1 MKKRL
6 NRMLSTLLIC
16 SMVMTLMP
24 TTVFATNRK
33 DAVMEGYAG
42 GLCEHHPEHDDECGY
57 SKGIAGTACSHEHT
71 DDCYKEVIDCTHR
84 HDEDCYPDEIIWD
97 DETTPSDADRW
108 EPEYCP
114 HICDEESG
122 CITKK
127 LNCQHEHDDEC
138 GYSPATRG
146 TPCEFVCE
154 ICGVDDDMKTATPS
168 NAKAVTVAGVQAM
181 IDALPDA
188 EEVRKGNAEKVKAQL
203 DAIDDAKA
211 ELSDEEIDELDLS
224 RYMEV
229 AAALEQL
236 LYGVA
241 TQSNAVML
249 ADYDGPAIQLG
260 TGGISGPT
268 EEEVDGQGSY
278 YVPNSYIYFG
288 INSENSSTPIKW
300 RVLDANTANAGTT
313 SGMFL
318 LSEYLLASDVQFNS
332 NYSKGNAYQGSDAQT
347 WCSSFVGNTSNFST
361 AEQAVMFGVAKT
373 DSGES
378 GLYSIPWGE
387 SRLTANDKLFFL
399 SVRELADYVG
409 NYDNAPGLAATNTA
423 QSAGVW
429 WLRSPDSGIGYY
441 TGTVYDDGE
450 VVHSLVNYDC
460 AARPA
465 FNLNSDSILFT
476 SAAEGGKADAAVDSN
491 LTEVSTGSAEW
502 KLTLKDT
509 SRSFNA
515 SASNTLIMAG
525 ENLTVTYSGAGTGKN
540 EYVSAM
546 LADNSGNILYYGRIA
561 QNSANGTASV
571 EIPSDLTAGTYTLKV
586 FSEQYNGDYKTDYAS
601 EFQDITLTVNG
612 KVSEQFNLTPGTTY
626 WFDLSSAGI
635 PGSTNNALPDTSRH
649 YVPFTYVGSLNAYV
663 LKPASENVLT
673 SSEEASQ
680 ATDKDAKYGY
690 TYKHSLFIADY
701 TMTHTISWKI
711 LNDNKLI
718 FGTDFQNNRVAY
730 TLRAPSAGN
739 TYAYGDN
746 GGSTPDNNEWDTILK
761 KANQSTQTNV
771 SDYIKNWEGIWSYG
785 QDTANTSAFRQYRTI
800 RGRMISAFSCNMEHK
815 AESLPKYGFRPILE
829 ILDADTLGYDGLKTI
844 VLDLNDGKIGNT
856 TGTVN
861 IVVKNSE
868 SFTAP
873 ESSGLSSPIG
883 KTDTDFCWQGSDGN
897 SYIPGADVPAGV
909 TSLTAQWTPMT
920 YTVMLETNGG
930 TIADGKDVI
939 SYTYGVGATLPT
951 ENDITRE
958 GYTFEGWYADSSF
971 SGAPVTEISSTDIG
985 NKEFYAKWIANIYAV
1000 TLNTNGGTIAS
1011 GKDITSYTYGDGA
1024 TLPTANDMT
1033 REGYTFEGWYADSSF
1048 SGAPVTEISST
1059 DMGNKEFY
1067 AKWTRNT
1074 TPITP
1079 GDTVNYIVEH
1089 YKAGNNGYT
1098 LEETEYLGGKI
1109 GEDVTAEPKI
1119 YTGYT
1124 YNPDAVGSVSM
1135 GTLKKISSAADIV
1148 TLKLYYDL
1156 TVYTVTVENDGN
1168 GSASAVPVS
1177 ATMGEKITLT
1187 VTPNSGYRFKEWQI
1201 VSGNVTISDDTF
1213 TMPAGNVTVKAL
1225 FERKSSSGSGG
1236 DSSSDRDASSS
1247 AIRKDPIKGRISSDR
1262 GILTGAANSTAN
1274 DGYSHWMQDDHGW
1287 WLRFADNSYPK
1298 GQKRGTSGSAYAWE
1312 YINGNWWAFDEN
1324 GYAKTGWLWDETFGG
1339 WFYIDPERGMQ
1350 TGWVLIDGVWYY
1362 FHPVSDGRRGIMYA
1376 GQKTPDGYYVDENG
1390 AWDGKGK

>member
-1 MKKRL
+1 M
-6 NRMLSTLLIC
+6 
-16 SMVMTLMP
+16 
-24 TTVFATNRK
+24 
-33 DAVMEGYAG
+33 
-42 GLCEHHPEHDDECGY
+42 
-57 SKGIAGTACSHEHT
+57 
-71 DDCYKEVIDCTHR
+71 
-84 HDEDCYPDEIIWD
+84 
-97 DETTPSDADRW
+97 
-108 EPEYCP
+108 
-114 HICDEESG
+114 
-122 CITKK
+122 
-127 LNCQHEHDDEC
+127 
-138 GYSPATRG
+138 
-146 TPCEFVCE
+146 
-154 ICGVDDDMKTATPS
+154 
-168 NAKAVTVAGVQAM
+168 
-181 IDALPDA
+181 
-188 EEVRKGNAEKVKAQL
+188 
-203 DAIDDAKA
+203 
-211 ELSDEEIDELDLS
+211 
-224 RYMEV
+224 
-229 AAALEQL
+229 
-236 LYGVA
+236 
-241 TQSNAVML
+241 
-249 ADYDGPAIQLG
+249 
-260 TGGISGPT
+260 
-268 EEEVDGQGSY
+268 
-278 YVPNSYIYFG
+278 
-288 INSENSSTPIKW
+288 
-300 RVLDANTANAGTT
+300 
-313 SGMFL
+313 
-318 LSEYLLASDVQFNS
+318 
-332 NYSKGNAYQGSDAQT
+332 
-347 WCSSFVGNTSNFST
+347 
-361 AEQAVMFGVAKT
+361 
-373 DSGES
+373 DS
-378 GLYSIPWGE
+378 
-387 SRLTANDKLFFL
+387 
-399 SVRELADYVG
+399 
-409 NYDNAPGLAATNTA
+409 
-423 QSAGVW
+423 VW
-429 WLRSPDSGIGYY
+429 
-441 TGTVYDDGE
+441 
-450 VVHSLVNYDC
+450 

-465 FNLNSDSILFT
+465 FNLNLNAVLFS
-476 SAAEGGKADAAVDSN
+476 SAADGGKTDAEIDSN
-491 LTEVSTGSAEW
+491 LTEVGTGSAEW
-502 KLTLKDT
+502 KLTLRDT

-515 SASNTLIMAG
+515 SASNTLVRVG
-525 ENLTVTYSGAGTGKN
+525 ENLTVTYSGAGTGEK

-701 TMTHTISWKI
+701 NVTHGISWKI

-730 TLRAPSAGN
+730 TLRAPSAGH

-800 RGRMISAFSCNMEHK
+800 RGRIISAFSCNMEHK

-844 VLDLNDGKIGNT
+844 VLDLNDGKIGDT

-939 SYTYGVGATLPT
+939 SYTYGAGATLPT

-971 SGAPVTEISSTDIG
+971 SGTPVTEISSD
-985 NKEFYAKWIANIYAV
+985 
-1000 TLNTNGGTIAS
+1000 
-1011 GKDITSYTYGDGA
+1011 
-1024 TLPTANDMT
+1024 
-1033 REGYTFEGWYADSSF
+1033 
-1048 SGAPVTEISST
+1048 

-1067 AKWTRNT
+1067 AKWMRNT
-1074 TPITP
+1074 TPIIP
-1079 GDTVNYIVEH
+1079 GDTVNYVVEH
-1089 YKAGNNGYT
+1089 YKASDNGYT
-1098 LEETEYLGGKI
+1098 LEETEKLGDKI
-1109 GEDVTAEPKI
+1109 GSNVTAEPKI

-1168 GSASAVPVS
+1168 GSASAAPVS

-1201 VSGNVTISDDTF
+1201 VSGDVTISGDVF
-1213 TMPAGNVTVKAL
+1213 TMPAGNVVVKAV
-1225 FERKSSSGSGG
+1225 FERKSSDGG
-1236 DSSSDRDASSS
+1236 GRDSSSDRDTSSS
-1247 AIRKDPIKGRISSDR
+1247 AIRKDPIRGWTSSDR
-1262 GILTGAANSTAN
+1262 GIITGAANSTAN
-1274 DGYSHWMQDDHGW
+1274 DGYSHWMQNEHGW

-1298 GQKRGTSGSAYAWE
+1298 GRKHGMSGSAYAWE
-1312 YINGNWWAFDEN
+1312 LINGNWWAFDEN
-1324 GYAKTGWLWDETFGG
+1324 GYAKTGWLRDEAFGG
-1339 WFYIDPERGMQ
+1339 WFYMDPERGMQ

-1376 GQKTPDGYYVDENG
+1376 GQKTPDGYYVDEKG
-1390 AWDGKGK
+1390 AWDGKEK

>member
-16 SMVMTLMP
+16 SMVMTMMP

-33 DAVMEGYAG
+33 DAVMEEYAG

-57 SKGIAGTACSHEHT
+57 SEGIAGTACSHEHT
-71 DDCYKEVIDCTHR
+71 DDCYREVIKCTHR

-97 DETTPSDADRW
+97 DEATPSDADRW
-108 EPEYCP
+108 EPEDCP
-114 HICDEESG
+114 HMCEEDSE

-127 LNCQHEHDDEC
+127 LNCRHEHDDEC

-146 TPCEFVCE
+146 TPCEFECE

-181 IDALPDA
+181 IDALPDV

-224 RYMEV
+224 HYMEV

-268 EEEVDGQGSY
+268 EEEEDGKGSY
-278 YVPNSYIYFG
+278 YAPNSYIYFG
-288 INSENSSTPIKW
+288 VNSGNSSTPIKW
-300 RVLDANTANAGTT
+300 RVLDADTANDGTT

-318 LSEYLLASDVQFNS
+318 LSEYLLASDVQFRYNES
-332 NYSKGNAYQGSDAQT
+332 IDNAYQGSAAQF
-347 WCSSFVGNTSNFST
+347 WCGLFLSNRLNFST
-361 AEQAVMFGVAKT
+361 VEQDAMLGLVKT
-373 DSGES
+373 DSAEDD
-378 GLYSIPWGE
+378 LYSISWGE
-387 SRLTANDKLFFL
+387 SSLTATDKLFFL
-399 SVRELADYVG
+399 SVQELADYVG
-409 NYDNAPGLAATNTA
+409 NYLATPGMAATNTSL
-423 QSAGVW
+423 SASEW
-429 WLRSPDSGIGYY
+429 WLRSPYAY
-441 TGTVYDDGE
+441 VRTAVGTVFKDGN
-450 VVHSLVNYDC
+450 VRYSSAQNYW

-465 FNLNSDSILFT
+465 FNLDLNAVLFT
-476 SAAEGGKADAAVDSN
+476 SAAEGGKSDVLVDSN
-491 LTEVSTGSAEW
+491 LTEVGTGSTEW

-515 SASNTLIMAG
+515 SASNTLVRVG
-525 ENLTVTYSGAGTGKN
+525 ENLTVTYSGAGTGEK

-701 TMTHTISWKI
+701 NVTHGISWKI

-730 TLRAPSAGN
+730 TLRAPSAGH

-800 RGRMISAFSCNMEHK
+800 RGRIISAFSCNMEHK

-844 VLDLNDGKIGNT
+844 VLDLNDGKIGDT

-897 SYIPGADVPAGV
+897 SYIPGAEVPAGV

-939 SYTYGVGATLPT
+939 SYTYGAGATLPT

-971 SGAPVTEISSTDIG
+971 SGTPVTEISSD
-985 NKEFYAKWIANIYAV
+985 
-1000 TLNTNGGTIAS
+1000 
-1011 GKDITSYTYGDGA
+1011 
-1024 TLPTANDMT
+1024 
-1033 REGYTFEGWYADSSF
+1033 
-1048 SGAPVTEISST
+1048 

-1067 AKWTRNT
+1067 AKWMRNT
-1074 TPITP
+1074 TPIIP
-1079 GDTVNYIVEH
+1079 GDTVNYVVEH
-1089 YKAGNNGYT
+1089 YKASDNGYT
-1098 LEETEYLGGKI
+1098 LEETEKLGDKI
-1109 GEDVTAEPKI
+1109 GSNVTAEPKI

-1168 GSASAVPVS
+1168 GSASAAPVS

-1201 VSGNVTISDDTF
+1201 VSGDVTISGDVF
-1213 TMPAGNVTVKAL
+1213 TMPAGNVVVKAV
-1225 FERKSSSGSGG
+1225 FERKSSDGG
-1236 DSSSDRDASSS
+1236 GRDSSSDRDTSSS
-1247 AIRKDPIKGRISSDR
+1247 AIRKDPIRGWTSSDR
-1262 GILTGAANSTAN
+1262 GIITGAANSTAN
-1274 DGYSHWMQDDHGW
+1274 DGYSHWMQNEHGW

-1298 GQKRGTSGSAYAWE
+1298 GRKHGTSGSAYAWE
-1312 YINGNWWAFDEN
+1312 YINGSWWAFDEN
-1324 GYAKTGWLWDETFGG
+1324 GYAKTGWLRDEAFGG
-1339 WFYIDPERGMQ
+1339 WFYMDPERGMQ

-1376 GQKTPDGYYVDENG
+1376 GQKTPDGYYVDEKG
-1390 AWDGKGK
+1390 AWDGKEK

>member
-1 MKKRL
+1 
-6 NRMLSTLLIC
+6 
-16 SMVMTLMP
+16 
-24 TTVFATNRK
+24 
-33 DAVMEGYAG
+33 
-42 GLCEHHPEHDDECGY
+42 
-57 SKGIAGTACSHEHT
+57 
-71 DDCYKEVIDCTHR
+71 
-84 HDEDCYPDEIIWD
+84 
-97 DETTPSDADRW
+97 
-108 EPEYCP
+108 
-114 HICDEESG
+114 
-122 CITKK
+122 
-127 LNCQHEHDDEC
+127 
-138 GYSPATRG
+138 
-146 TPCEFVCE
+146 
-154 ICGVDDDMKTATPS
+154 
-168 NAKAVTVAGVQAM
+168 
-181 IDALPDA
+181 
-188 EEVRKGNAEKVKAQL
+188 
-203 DAIDDAKA
+203 
-211 ELSDEEIDELDLS
+211 
-224 RYMEV
+224 
-229 AAALEQL
+229 
-236 LYGVA
+236 
-241 TQSNAVML
+241 
-249 ADYDGPAIQLG
+249 
-260 TGGISGPT
+260 
-268 EEEVDGQGSY
+268 
-278 YVPNSYIYFG
+278 
-288 INSENSSTPIKW
+288 
-300 RVLDANTANAGTT
+300 
-313 SGMFL
+313 
-318 LSEYLLASDVQFNS
+318 
-332 NYSKGNAYQGSDAQT
+332 
-347 WCSSFVGNTSNFST
+347 
-361 AEQAVMFGVAKT
+361 MFGVAKT

-409 NYDNAPGLAATNTA
+409 NYCDAPGLAATNTA

-450 VVHSLVNYDC
+450 VVNSLVNHDW

-476 SAAEGGKADAAVDSN
+476 SAADGGKTDAAVNGN
-491 LTEVSTGSAEW
+491 LTEVGTGSAEW

-509 SRSFNA
+509 SRSFSA
-515 SASNTLIMAG
+515 SASSTLVRVG

-571 EIPSDLTAGTYTLKV
+571 AIPSDLTTGTYTLKV

-701 TMTHTISWKI
+701 NVTHGISWKI

-730 TLRAPSAGN
+730 TLRAPSAGH

-800 RGRMISAFSCNMEHK
+800 RGRIISAFSCNMEHK

-844 VLDLNDGKIGNT
+844 VLDLNDGKIGDT

-897 SYIPGADVPAGV
+897 SYIPGAEVPAGV

-939 SYTYGVGATLPT
+939 SYTYGAGATLPT

-971 SGAPVTEISSTDIG
+971 SGTPVTEISSD
-985 NKEFYAKWIANIYAV
+985 
-1000 TLNTNGGTIAS
+1000 
-1011 GKDITSYTYGDGA
+1011 
-1024 TLPTANDMT
+1024 
-1033 REGYTFEGWYADSSF
+1033 
-1048 SGAPVTEISST
+1048 

-1067 AKWTRNT
+1067 AKWMRNT
-1074 TPITP
+1074 TPIIP
-1079 GDTVNYIVEH
+1079 GDTVNYVVEH
-1089 YKAGNNGYT
+1089 YKASDNGYT
-1098 LEETEYLGGKI
+1098 LEETEKLGDKI
-1109 GEDVTAEPKI
+1109 GSNVTAEPKI

-1168 GSASAVPVS
+1168 GSASAAPVS

-1201 VSGNVTISDDTF
+1201 VSGDVTISDDTF
-1213 TMPAGNVTVKAL
+1213 TMPAGNVVVKAV
-1225 FERKSSSGSGG
+1225 FERKSSDGG
-1236 DSSSDRDASSS
+1236 GRDSSSDRDTSSS

-1274 DGYSHWMQDDHGW
+1274 DGYSHWMQNEHGW

-1298 GQKRGTSGSAYAWE
+1298 GRKHGTSGSAYAWE
-1312 YINGNWWAFDEN
+1312 YINGSWWAFDEN
-1324 GYAKTGWLWDETFGG
+1324 GYAKTGWLRDEAFGG
-1339 WFYIDPERGMQ
+1339 WFYMDPERGMQ

-1376 GQKTPDGYYVDENG
+1376 GQKTPDGYYVDEKG
-1390 AWDGKGK
+1390 AWDGKEK

>member
-16 SMVMTLMP
+16 SMVMTMMP

-33 DAVMEGYAG
+33 DAVMEEYAG

-57 SKGIAGTACSHEHT
+57 SEGIAGTACSHEHT
-71 DDCYKEVIDCTHR
+71 DDCYKEVINCTHR

-97 DETTPSDADRW
+97 DEATPSDADRW
-108 EPEYCP
+108 EPEECP
-114 HICDEESG
+114 HMCEEESE
-122 CITKK
+122 CISQK
-127 LNCQHEHDDEC
+127 LNCRHKHDDEC

-146 TPCEFVCE
+146 TPCEFDCE

-181 IDALPDA
+181 IDALPDV
-188 EEVRKGNAEKVKAQL
+188 EDVRKGNAEKVKAQL

-211 ELSDEEIDELDLS
+211 ELSDEEIDELDLF

-268 EEEVDGQGSY
+268 EEEEEGKGSY
-278 YVPNSYIYFG
+278 YVPNSYVYFG
-288 INSENSSTPIKW
+288 VNSGNSSTPIKW
-300 RVLDANTANAGTT
+300 RVLDADTANDGTT

-399 SVRELADYVG
+399 SVWELADYVG
-409 NYDNAPGLAATNTA
+409 NYCDAPGLAATNTA

-450 VVHSLVNYDC
+450 VVNSLVNHDW

-476 SAAEGGKADAAVDSN
+476 SAADGGKTDAAVNGN
-491 LTEVSTGSAEW
+491 LTEVGTGSAEW

-509 SRSFNA
+509 SRSFSA
-515 SASNTLIMAG
+515 SASSTLVRVG
-525 ENLTVTYSGAGTGKN
+525 ENLTVTYSGAGTGEN

-546 LADNSGNILYYGRIA
+546 IADNSGNILYYGRIA

-571 EIPSDLTAGTYTLKV
+571 AIPSDLTTGTYTLKV

-601 EFQDITLTVNG
+601 EFQDITLTVKG

-626 WFDLSSAGI
+626 LFDLSAMDI
-635 PGSTNNALPDTSRH
+635 PGTVNDDLPDKTMH
-649 YVPFTYVGSLNAYV
+649 YVPFTYVGTVDAYV
-663 LKPASENVLT
+663 LNSSSSGENGAADDASGT
-673 SSEEASQ
+673 IDSSAQ
-680 ATDKDAKYGY
+680 YGY
-690 TYKHSLFIADY
+690 TYDHSLFIADNVV
-701 TMTHTISWKI
+701 THAVSWEA
-711 LNDNKLI
+711 LNSKNII
-718 FGTDFQNNRVAY
+718 FGTTFQNNGVGY
-730 TLRAPSAGN
+730 TLRAPSV
-739 TYAYGDN
+739 
-746 GGSTPDNNEWDTILK
+746 GSSAADSKGVTPQSNEWDKILDK
-761 KANQSTQTNV
+761 DNG
-771 SDYIKNWEGIWSYG
+771 YIKNWSGIVSWG
-785 QDTANTSAFRQYRTI
+785 QDSCMIVDRAV
-800 RGRMISAFSCNMEHK
+800 RGYYSGHFWTYYEATYPYPIS
-815 AESLPKYGFRPILE
+815 GFRPVLE
-829 ILDADTLGYDGLKTI
+829 ALNPDTLGSDGLKT
-844 VLDLNDGKIGNT
+844 VALDLNGGSIGDA
-856 TGTVN
+856 TGTGN
-861 IVVKNSE
+861 IVVKNGE

-939 SYTYGVGATLPT
+939 SYTYGEGATLPT
-951 ENDITRE
+951 ANDMTRE
-958 GYTFEGWYADSSF
+958 GYTFDGWYADSSF
-971 SGAPVTEISSTDIG
+971 SGAPVMEISNTDIG
-985 NKEFYAKWIANIYAV
+985 NKEFYAKWNANIYAV
-1000 TLNTNGGTIAS
+1000 TLNPNGGTIAS
-1011 GKDITSYTYGDGA
+1011 GKDITSYTYGNGA
-1024 TLPTANDMT
+1024 TLPTSNDMT
-1033 REGYTFEGWYADSSF
+1033 REGYTFEGWYADSDF
-1048 SGAPVTEISST
+1048 SGAPVTEISSA

-1074 TPITP
+1074 TPIIP

-1089 YKAGNNGYT
+1089 YKAGNNGYM
-1098 LEETEYLGGKI
+1098 LEETEKLGDKI
-1109 GEDVTAEPKI
+1109 GANVTAEPKI

-1124 YNPDAVGSVSM
+1124 YNPDVAGSVTS
-1135 GTLKKISSAADIV
+1135 GTLKKISSAADIM

-1156 TVYTVTVENDGN
+1156 TVYNVTVENDGN
-1168 GSASAVPVS
+1168 GSASAAPAS
-1177 ATMGEKITLT
+1177 ATMGGKITLT
-1187 VTPNSGYRFKEWQI
+1187 STPNSGYRFKEWHI
-1201 VSGNVTISDDTF
+1201 VSGDVTISGDVF
-1213 TMPAGNVTVKAL
+1213 TMPAGNVVVKAV
-1225 FERKSSSGSGG
+1225 FERKSSDGSGG

-1262 GILTGAANSTAN
+1262 GILTGAANSIAN

-1298 GQKRGTSGSAYAWE
+1298 GQKRGMSGTAYVWE
-1312 YINGNWWAFDEN
+1312 LINGSWWAFDEN
-1324 GYAKTGWLWDETFGG
+1324 GYAKIGWLRDDTFGG

-1350 TGWVLIDGVWYY
+1350 TGWVRLGGAWYY
-1362 FHPVSDGRRGIMYA
+1362 FHQVSDGRKGIMYT
-1376 GQKTPDGYYVDENG
+1376 GRKTPDGYYVDENG
-1390 AWDGKGK
+1390 AWDGKEK

>member
-33 DAVMEGYAG
+33 DAVMEEYAG

-57 SKGIAGTACSHEHT
+57 SEGIAGTDCSHEHT
-71 DDCYKEVIDCTHR
+71 DDCYTEVVKCTHR

-97 DETTPSDADRW
+97 DEATPSDADRW
-108 EPEYCP
+108 EPEDCP
-114 HICDEESG
+114 HMCEEDSE

-127 LNCQHEHDDEC
+127 LNCRHEHDDEC

-146 TPCEFVCE
+146 TPCEFECE

-181 IDALPDA
+181 IDALPDV

-224 RYMEV
+224 HYMEV

-268 EEEVDGQGSY
+268 EEEEDGKGSY

-288 INSENSSTPIKW
+288 VNSGNSSTPIKW
-300 RVLDANTANAGTT
+300 RVLDADMANDGTT

-318 LSEYLLASDVQFNS
+318 LSEYLLASDVQFRYNES
-332 NYSKGNAYQGSDAQT
+332 IDNAYQGSAAQF
-347 WCSSFVGNTSNFST
+347 WCGLFLSNRLNFST
-361 AEQAVMFGVAKT
+361 VEQDAMLGLVKT
-373 DSGES
+373 DSAEDD
-378 GLYSIPWGE
+378 LYSISWGE
-387 SRLTANDKLFFL
+387 SSLTATDKLFFL
-399 SVRELADYVG
+399 SVQELADYVG
-409 NYDNAPGLAATNTA
+409 NYLATPGMAATNTSL
-423 QSAGVW
+423 SASEW
-429 WLRSPDSGIGYY
+429 WLRSPYAY
-441 TGTVYDDGE
+441 VRTAVGTVFKDGN
-450 VVHSLVNYDC
+450 VRYSSAQNYW

-465 FNLNSDSILFT
+465 FNLDLNAVLFT
-476 SAAEGGKADAAVDSN
+476 SAAEGGKSDVLVDSN
-491 LTEVSTGSAEW
+491 LTEVGTGSTEW

-515 SASNTLIMAG
+515 SASNTLVRVG

-546 LADNSGNILYYGRIA
+546 IADNSGNILYYGRIA

-571 EIPSDLTAGTYTLKV
+571 EIPSDLTTGTYTLKV

-601 EFQDITLTVNG
+601 EFQDITLTVKG

-626 WFDLSSAGI
+626 LFDLSAMDI
-635 PGSTNNALPDTSRH
+635 PGTVNDDLPDKTMH
-649 YVPFTYVGSLNAYV
+649 YVPFTYVGTVDAYV
-663 LKPASENVLT
+663 LNSSSSGENGAADDASGT
-673 SSEEASQ
+673 IDSSAQ
-680 ATDKDAKYGY
+680 YGY
-690 TYKHSLFIADY
+690 TYDHSLFIADNVV
-701 TMTHTISWKI
+701 THAVSWEA
-711 LNDNKLI
+711 LNSKNII
-718 FGTDFQNNRVAY
+718 FGTTFQNNGVGY
-730 TLRAPSAGN
+730 TLRAPSV
-739 TYAYGDN
+739 
-746 GGSTPDNNEWDTILK
+746 GSSAADSKGVTPQSNEWDKILDK
-761 KANQSTQTNV
+761 DNG
-771 SDYIKNWEGIWSYG
+771 YIKNWSGICSWG
-785 QDTANTSAFRQYRTI
+785 QDSCMIVDRAV
-800 RGRMISAFSCNMEHK
+800 RGYYSGHFWTYYEATYPYPIS
-815 AESLPKYGFRPILE
+815 GFRPVLE
-829 ILDADTLGYDGLKTI
+829 ALNPDTLGSDGLKT
-844 VLDLNDGKIGNT
+844 VALDLNGGSIGDA
-856 TGTVN
+856 TGTGN

-939 SYTYGVGATLPT
+939 SYTYGEGATLPT
-951 ENDITRE
+951 ANDMTRE
-958 GYTFEGWYADSSF
+958 GYTFDGWYADSSF
-971 SGAPVTEISSTDIG
+971 SGAPVMEISNTDIG
-985 NKEFYAKWIANIYAV
+985 NKEFYAKWNANIYVV
-1000 TLNTNGGTIAS
+1000 TLNPNGGTIAS
-1011 GKDITSYTYGDGA
+1011 GKDITSYTYGNGA
-1024 TLPTANDMT
+1024 TLPTSNDMT
-1033 REGYTFEGWYADSSF
+1033 REGYTFEGWYADSDF
-1048 SGAPVTEISST
+1048 SGAPVTEISSA

-1074 TPITP
+1074 TPIIP

-1089 YKAGNNGYT
+1089 YKAGNNGYM
-1098 LEETEYLGGKI
+1098 LEETEKLGDKI
-1109 GEDVTAEPKI
+1109 GANVTAEPKI

-1124 YNPDAVGSVSM
+1124 YNPDVAGSVTS

-1156 TVYTVTVENDGN
+1156 TVYNVTVENDGN
-1168 GSASAVPVS
+1168 GSASAAPAS
-1177 ATMGEKITLT
+1177 ATMGGKITLT
-1187 VTPNSGYRFKEWQI
+1187 STPNSGYRFKEWHI
-1201 VSGNVTISDDTF
+1201 VSGDVTISGDVF
-1213 TMPAGNVTVKAL
+1213 TMPAGNVVVKAV
-1225 FERKSSSGSGG
+1225 FERKSSDGSGR
-1236 DSSSDRDASSS
+1236 DSSSDRDTSSS
-1247 AIRKDPIKGRISSDR
+1247 AIRKDPIRGWTSSDR
-1262 GILTGAANSTAN
+1262 GIITGAANSIVN

-1298 GQKRGTSGSAYAWE
+1298 GQKRGTSGTAYVWE
-1312 YINGNWWAFDEN
+1312 LINGSWWAFDEN
-1324 GYAKTGWLWDETFGG
+1324 GYAKIGWLRDDTFGG

-1350 TGWVLIDGVWYY
+1350 TGWVRLGGAWYY
-1362 FHPVSDGRRGIMYA
+1362 FHQVSDGRKGIMYA
-1376 GQKTPDGYYVDENG
+1376 GRKTPDGYYVDENG
-1390 AWDGKGK
+1390 AWMAKKNKSAGI

>member
-16 SMVMTLMP
+16 SMVMTMMP

-33 DAVMEGYAG
+33 DAVMEEYAG
-42 GLCEHHPEHDDECGY
+42 GLCEHHPEHDEECGY
-57 SKGIAGTACSHEHT
+57 SEGIAGTACSHEHT
-71 DDCYKEVIDCTHR
+71 DDCYREVIDCTHR
-84 HDEDCYPDEIIWD
+84 HDEDCYPDESIWD
-97 DETTPSDADRW
+97 DEATPSDADRL
-108 EPEYCP
+108 EPEYCS

-122 CITKK
+122 CVTKK
-127 LNCQHEHDDEC
+127 LKCQHEHDDEC
-138 GYSPATRG
+138 GYSPTTRG
-146 TPCEFVCE
+146 TSCEFVCE
-154 ICGVDDDMKTATPS
+154 ICGVEDNMEMATPS
-168 NAKAVTVAGVQAM
+168 NAKAVTVASVQAM

-188 EEVRKGNAEKVKAQL
+188 EKVRKDNAEEVKAQL
-203 DAIDDAKA
+203 EAIDDAKA
-211 ELSDEEIDELDLS
+211 ELSDEEIDELDIS

-241 TQSNAVML
+241 TPYNAVML

-268 EEEVDGQGSY
+268 EEEEDGKGSY
-278 YVPNSYIYFG
+278 YAPNSYIYFG
-288 INSENSSTPIKW
+288 VNSGNSSTPIKW
-300 RVLDANTANAGTT
+300 RVLDADTANDGTT

-318 LSEYLLASDVQFNS
+318 LSEYLLASDVQFRYNES
-332 NYSKGNAYQGSDAQT
+332 IDNAYQGSAAQF
-347 WCSSFVGNTSNFST
+347 WCGLFLSNRLNFST
-361 AEQAVMFGVAKT
+361 VEQDAMLGLVKT
-373 DSGES
+373 DSAEDD
-378 GLYSIPWGE
+378 LYSISWGE
-387 SRLTANDKLFFL
+387 SSLTATDKLFFL
-399 SVRELADYVG
+399 SVQELADYVG
-409 NYDNAPGLAATNTA
+409 NYLATPGMAATNTSL
-423 QSAGVW
+423 SASEW
-429 WLRSPDSGIGYY
+429 WLRSPYAY
-441 TGTVYDDGE
+441 VRTAVGTVFKDGN
-450 VVHSLVNYDC
+450 VRYSSAQNYW

-465 FNLNSDSILFT
+465 FNLDLNAVLFT
-476 SAAEGGKADAAVDSN
+476 SAAEGGKSDVLVDSN
-491 LTEVSTGSAEW
+491 LTEVGTGSTEW
-502 KLTLKDT
+502 KLTLRDT

-515 SASNTLIMAG
+515 SASNTLVRVG

-546 LADNSGNILYYGRIA
+546 LVDSSGNILYYGRIA
-561 QNSANGTASV
+561 QNSANGTTSV
-571 EIPSDLTAGTYTLKV
+571 AIPSDLTAGTYTLKV

-701 TMTHTISWKI
+701 NVTHGISWKI

-730 TLRAPSAGN
+730 TLRAPSAGH

-800 RGRMISAFSCNMEHK
+800 RGRIISAFSCNVEHK

-844 VLDLNDGKIGNT
+844 VLDLNDGKIGDT

-897 SYIPGADVPAGV
+897 SYIPGAEVPAGV

-939 SYTYGVGATLPT
+939 SYTYGAGATLPT

-971 SGAPVTEISSTDIG
+971 SGTPVTEISSD
-985 NKEFYAKWIANIYAV
+985 
-1000 TLNTNGGTIAS
+1000 
-1011 GKDITSYTYGDGA
+1011 
-1024 TLPTANDMT
+1024 
-1033 REGYTFEGWYADSSF
+1033 
-1048 SGAPVTEISST
+1048 

-1067 AKWTRNT
+1067 AKWMRNT
-1074 TPITP
+1074 TPIIP
-1079 GDTVNYIVEH
+1079 GDTVNYVVEH
-1089 YKAGNNGYT
+1089 YKASDNGYT
-1098 LEETEYLGGKI
+1098 LEETEKLGDKI
-1109 GEDVTAEPKI
+1109 GSNVTAEPKI

-1124 YNPDAVGSVSM
+1124 YNPDAVGSVTRA
-1135 GTLKKISSAADIV
+1135 TLKKISSAADIV

-1187 VTPNSGYRFKEWQI
+1187 VTPNSGYRFQKWQI
-1201 VSGNVTISDDTF
+1201 VSGDVTISDDTF
-1213 TMPAGNVTVKAL
+1213 TMPAGNVVVKAV
-1225 FERKSSSGSGG
+1225 FERKSSDGG
-1236 DSSSDRDASSS
+1236 GRDSFSDRDTSSS
-1247 AIRKDPIKGRISSDR
+1247 TIRNDPIKGRISSDR
-1262 GILTGAANSTAN
+1262 GIITGAANSTAN
-1274 DGYSHWMQDDHGW
+1274 DGYSHWMQNEHGW

-1298 GQKRGTSGSAYAWE
+1298 GRKHGTSGSAYAWE
-1312 YINGNWWAFDEN
+1312 YINGSWWAFDEN
-1324 GYAKTGWLWDETFGG
+1324 GYAKTGWLRDEAFGG
-1339 WFYIDPERGMQ
+1339 WFYMDPERGMQ

-1376 GQKTPDGYYVDENG
+1376 GQKTPDGYYVDEKG
-1390 AWDGKGK
+1390 AWDGKEK

>member
-33 DAVMEGYAG
+33 DAVMEEYAG

-57 SKGIAGTACSHEHT
+57 SEGIAGTACSHEHT
-71 DDCYKEVIDCTHR
+71 DDCYKEVINCTHR

-97 DETTPSDADRW
+97 DEATPSDADRW
-108 EPEYCP
+108 EPEECP
-114 HICDEESG
+114 HMCEEESE
-122 CITKK
+122 CISQK
-127 LNCQHEHDDEC
+127 LNCRHKHDDEC

-146 TPCEFVCE
+146 TPCEFDCE

-181 IDALPDA
+181 IDALPDV

-224 RYMEV
+224 HYMEV

-268 EEEVDGQGSY
+268 EEEEEGKGSY
-278 YVPNSYIYFG
+278 YIPNSYIYFG
-288 INSENSSTPIKW
+288 VNSGNSSTPIKW
-300 RVLDANTANAGTT
+300 RVLDADTANDGTT

-409 NYDNAPGLAATNTA
+409 NYCDAPGLAATNTA

-450 VVHSLVNYDC
+450 VVNSLVNHDW

-476 SAAEGGKADAAVDSN
+476 SAADGGKTDAAVNGN
-491 LTEVSTGSAEW
+491 LTEVGTGSAEW

-509 SRSFNA
+509 DRSFNA
-515 SASNTLIMAG
+515 SASNTWVRTG
-525 ENLTVTYSGAGTGKN
+525 ENLTITYRGARTGEN

-546 LADNSGNILYYGRIA
+546 IADNSGNILYYGRIA

-601 EFQDITLTVNG
+601 EFQNITLTVNG

-626 WFDLSSAGI
+626 LFDLSAMDI
-635 PGSTNNALPDTSRH
+635 PGTVNDDLPDKTMH
-649 YVPFTYVGSLNAYV
+649 YVPFTYVGTVDAYV
-663 LKPASENVLT
+663 LNNSSSGENGAADDASGT
-673 SSEEASQ
+673 IDSSAQ
-680 ATDKDAKYGY
+680 YGY
-690 TYKHSLFIADY
+690 TYDHSLFIADNVV
-701 TMTHTISWKI
+701 THAVSWEA
-711 LNDNKLI
+711 LNSKNII
-718 FGTDFQNNRVAY
+718 FGTTFQNNGVGY
-730 TLRAPSAGN
+730 TLRAPSV
-739 TYAYGDN
+739 
-746 GGSTPDNNEWDTILK
+746 GSSAADSKGVTPQSNEWDKILDK
-761 KANQSTQTNV
+761 DNG
-771 SDYIKNWEGIWSYG
+771 YIKNWSGIFSWG
-785 QDTANTSAFRQYRTI
+785 QDSCKIVDRAV
-800 RGRMISAFSCNMEHK
+800 RGYYSGHFWIYYEATYPYPIS
-815 AESLPKYGFRPILE
+815 GFRPVLE
-829 ILDADTLGYDGLKTI
+829 ALNPDTLGSDGLKT
-844 VLDLNDGKIGNT
+844 VALDLNGGSIGDA
-856 TGTVN
+856 TGTGN
-861 IVVKNSE
+861 IVVKNGE

-873 ESSGLSSPIG
+873 ENSSLSSPIG
-883 KTDTDFCWQGSDGN
+883 KTDTDFCWMGSDGN
-897 SYIPGADVPAGV
+897 SYVPGADVPADV
-909 TSLTAQWTPMT
+909 TSLTAQWTALT
-920 YTVMLETNGG
+920 YT
-930 TIADGKDVI
+930 
-939 SYTYGVGATLPT
+939 
-951 ENDITRE
+951 
-958 GYTFEGWYADSSF
+958 
-971 SGAPVTEISSTDIG
+971 
-985 NKEFYAKWIANIYAV
+985 V

-1011 GKDITSYTYGDGA
+1011 GKDITSYTYGNGA
-1024 TLPTANDMT
+1024 TLPTSNDMT
-1033 REGYTFEGWYADSSF
+1033 REGYTFEGWYADSDF
-1048 SGAPVTEISST
+1048 SGAPVTEISSA

-1074 TPITP
+1074 TPIIP

-1089 YKAGNNGYT
+1089 YKAGNNGYM
-1098 LEETEYLGGKI
+1098 LEETEKLGDKI
-1109 GEDVTAEPKI
+1109 GSNVTAEPKI

-1124 YNPDAVGSVSM
+1124 YNPDVAGSVTS

-1156 TVYTVTVENDGN
+1156 TVYNVTVENDGN
-1168 GSASAVPVS
+1168 GSASAAPAS
-1177 ATMGEKITLT
+1177 ATMGGKITLT
-1187 VTPNSGYRFKEWQI
+1187 STPNSGYRFKEWQI
-1201 VSGNVTISDDTF
+1201 VSGDVTISDDTF
-1213 TMPAGNVTVKAL
+1213 TMPAGNVVVKAV
-1225 FERKSSSGSGG
+1225 FERKSSDGSGR
-1236 DSSSDRDASSS
+1236 DSSSDRDTSSS
-1247 AIRKDPIKGRISSDR
+1247 AIRKDPIRGWTSSDR
-1262 GILTGAANSTAN
+1262 GIITGAANSIAN

-1298 GQKRGTSGSAYAWE
+1298 GQKRGTSGTAYVWE
-1312 YINGNWWAFDEN
+1312 LINGSWWVFDEN
-1324 GYAKTGWLWDETFGG
+1324 GYAKIGWLRDDTFGG

-1350 TGWVLIDGVWYY
+1350 TGWVRLGGAWYY
-1362 FHPVSDGRRGIMYA
+1362 FHQVSDGRKGIMYA
-1376 GQKTPDGYYVDENG
+1376 GRKTPDGYYVDENG
-1390 AWDGKGK
+1390 AWMAKKNKSAGI

>member
-33 DAVMEGYAG
+33 DAVMEEYAG

-57 SKGIAGTACSHEHT
+57 SEGIAGTACSHEHT
-71 DDCYKEVIDCTHR
+71 DDCYKEVINCTHR

-97 DETTPSDADRW
+97 DEATPSDADRW
-108 EPEYCP
+108 EPEECP
-114 HICDEESG
+114 HMCEEESE
-122 CITKK
+122 CISLK
-127 LNCQHEHDDEC
+127 LNCRHKHDDEC

-146 TPCEFVCE
+146 TPCEFDCE

-181 IDALPDA
+181 IDALPDV
-188 EEVRKGNAEKVKAQL
+188 EDVRKGNAEKVKVQL

-268 EEEVDGQGSY
+268 EEEEEGKGSY

-288 INSENSSTPIKW
+288 VNSGNSSTPIKW
-300 RVLDANTANAGTT
+300 RVLDADMANDGTT

-332 NYSKGNAYQGSDAQT
+332 NVSKGNAYQGSDAQT
-347 WCSSFVGNTSNFST
+347 WCSSFAGNISNFST
-361 AEQAVMFGVAKT
+361 AEQAVMFGVAKI
-373 DSGES
+373 DSAES
-378 GLYSIPWGE
+378 SLYDYPWRE
-387 SRLTANDKLFFL
+387 SSLTANDKLFFL

-409 NYDNAPGLAATNTA
+409 NYIVAPGLVATDTA
-423 QSAGVW
+423 QRRGVW
-429 WLRSPDSGIGYY
+429 WLRSPSARYNDDA
-441 TGTVYDDGE
+441 GTVPAVG
-450 VVHSLVNYDC
+450 LVRPNLMDSVW

-465 FNLNSDSILFT
+465 FNLNLNAVLFS
-476 SAAEGGKADAAVDSN
+476 SAADGGKTDAEIDSN
-491 LTEVSTGSAEW
+491 LTEVGTGSAEW

-509 SRSFNA
+509 DRSFNA
-515 SASNTLIMAG
+515 SASNTWVRTG
-525 ENLTVTYSGAGTGKN
+525 ENLTITYRGARTGEN

-546 LADNSGNILYYGRIA
+546 IADNSGNILYYGRIA

-601 EFQDITLTVNG
+601 EFQDITLTVRG
-612 KVSEQFNLTPGTTY
+612 KFSEQFDLTRGTTY
-626 WFDLSSAGI
+626 LFDLSTKDI
-635 PGSTNNALPDTSRH
+635 PGTVNDVLPDKTMH
-649 YVPFTYVGSLNAYV
+649 YVPFTFVGTVDAYV
-663 LKPASENVLT
+663 LNSSSSGVSGAADDASRT
-673 SSEEASQ
+673 TDSSAQ
-680 ATDKDAKYGY
+680 YGY
-690 TYKHSLFIADY
+690 TYDHSLFIAND
-701 TMTHTISWKI
+701 TVTRTISWNA
-711 LNDNKLI
+711 LNSRSCI
-718 FGTDFQNNRVAY
+718 FGTIFQNNGVAY
-730 TLRAPSAGN
+730 TLRVMSAGS
-739 TYAYGDN
+739 DSE
-746 GGSTPDNNEWDTILK
+746 GSNDGTPQSNEWDKILDK
-761 KANQSTQTNV
+761 NNG
-771 SDYIKNWEGIWSYG
+771 YIKNWSGEYSWG
-785 QDTANTSAFRQYRTI
+785 QDTYSSHWSGRAARGCNSARNWVSQAVAYS
-800 RGRMISAFSCNMEHK
+800 GLSV
-815 AESLPKYGFRPILE
+815 GFRPVLE
-829 ILDADTLGYDGLKTI
+829 ILNPDALGSDGLKNV
-844 VLDLNDGKIGNT
+844 VLDLNGGSIGAS

-861 IVVKNSE
+861 IVVKNGE

-873 ESSGLSSPIG
+873 ASNGLTRPAG
-883 KTDTDFCWQGSDGN
+883 NTDNYFWWQGSDGN
-897 SYIPGADVPAGV
+897 SYVPGADVPAGV
-909 TSLTAQWTPMT
+909 TSLTAQWTALT
-920 YTVMLETNGG
+920 YTVTLNANGG
-930 TIADGKDVI
+930 M
-939 SYTYGVGATLPT
+939 
-951 ENDITRE
+951 
-958 GYTFEGWYADSSF
+958 
-971 SGAPVTEISSTDIG
+971 
-985 NKEFYAKWIANIYAV
+985 
-1000 TLNTNGGTIAS
+1000 IAS

-1033 REGYTFEGWYADSSF
+1033 REGYTFEGWYANSSFSGAPVMEISSTDIGNREFYAKWNANIYAVTLNPNAGTIASGKDITSYTYGNGATLPTSNDMTREGYTFEGWYADSLF
-1048 SGAPVTEISST
+1048 SGAPVTEINST

-1074 TPITP
+1074 TPIIP

-1089 YKAGNNGYT
+1089 YKAGNNGYM
-1098 LEETEYLGGKI
+1098 LEETEKLGDKI
-1109 GEDVTAEPKI
+1109 GANVTAEPKI

-1124 YNPDAVGSVSM
+1124 YNPDVAGSVTS

-1156 TVYTVTVENDGN
+1156 TVYNVTVENDGN
-1168 GSASAVPVS
+1168 GSASAAPAS
-1177 ATMGEKITLT
+1177 ATMGGKITLT

-1247 AIRKDPIKGRISSDR
+1247 AIRKDPVRGWTSSDR
-1262 GILTGAANSTAN
+1262 GIITGAANSMAN
-1274 DGYSHWMQDDHGW
+1274 DGYSHWMQDAYGW

-1298 GQKRGTSGSAYAWE
+1298 GQKHGMSGIAYMWE

-1324 GYAKTGWLWDETFGG
+1324 GYAKIGWLRDETFGG

-1350 TGWVLIDGVWYY
+1350 TGWVRLGGAWYY
-1362 FHPVSDGRRGIMYA
+1362 FHQVSDGRKGIMYA
-1376 GQKTPDGYYVDENG
+1376 GRKTPDGYYVDENG
-1390 AWDGKGK
+1390 AWDGKEK

>member
-16 SMVMTLMP
+16 SMVMTMMP

-33 DAVMEGYAG
+33 DAVMEEYAG
-42 GLCEHHPEHDDECGY
+42 GLCEHHPEHDEECGY
-57 SKGIAGTACSHEHT
+57 SEGIAGTACSHEHT
-71 DDCYKEVIDCTHR
+71 DDCYREVIDCTHR
-84 HDEDCYPDEIIWD
+84 HDEDCYPGESIWD
-97 DETTPSDADRW
+97 DEATPSDADRL
-108 EPEYCP
+108 EPEYCS

-122 CITKK
+122 CVTKK
-127 LNCQHEHDDEC
+127 LKCQHEHDDEC
-138 GYSPATRG
+138 GYSSTTRG
-146 TPCEFVCE
+146 TSCEFVCE
-154 ICGVDDDMKTATPS
+154 ICGVEDNMEMATPS
-168 NAKAVTVAGVQAM
+168 NAKAVTVASVQAM

-188 EEVRKGNAEKVKAQL
+188 EKVRKDNAEEVKAQL
-203 DAIDDAKA
+203 EAIDDAKA
-211 ELSDEEIDELDLS
+211 ELSDEEIDELDIS

-241 TQSNAVML
+241 TPYNAVML

-268 EEEVDGQGSY
+268 EEEEDGKGSY
-278 YVPNSYIYFG
+278 YAPNSYIYFG
-288 INSENSSTPIKW
+288 VNSGNSSTPIKW
-300 RVLDANTANAGTT
+300 RVLDADTANDGTT

-318 LSEYLLASDVQFNS
+318 LSEYLLASDVQFRYNES
-332 NYSKGNAYQGSDAQT
+332 IDNAYQGSAAQF
-347 WCSSFVGNTSNFST
+347 WCGLFLSNRLNFST
-361 AEQAVMFGVAKT
+361 VEQDAMLGLVKT
-373 DSGES
+373 DSAEDD
-378 GLYSIPWGE
+378 LYSISWGE
-387 SRLTANDKLFFL
+387 SSLTATDKLFFL
-399 SVRELADYVG
+399 SVQELADYVG
-409 NYDNAPGLAATNTA
+409 NYLATPGMAATNTSL
-423 QSAGVW
+423 SASEW
-429 WLRSPDSGIGYY
+429 WLRSPYAY
-441 TGTVYDDGE
+441 VRTAVGTVFKDGN
-450 VVHSLVNYDC
+450 VRYSSAQNYW

-465 FNLNSDSILFT
+465 FNLDLNAVLFT
-476 SAAEGGKADAAVDSN
+476 SAAEGGKSDVLVDSN
-491 LTEVSTGSAEW
+491 LTEVGTGSTEW

-515 SASNTLIMAG
+515 SASNTLVRVG
-525 ENLTVTYSGAGTGKN
+525 ENLTVTYSGAGTGEK

-561 QNSANGTASV
+561 QNSADGTASV

-701 TMTHTISWKI
+701 NVTHGISWKI

-730 TLRAPSAGN
+730 TLRAPSAGH

-800 RGRMISAFSCNMEHK
+800 RGRIISAFSCNMEHK

-844 VLDLNDGKIGNT
+844 VLDLNDGKIGDT

-897 SYIPGADVPAGV
+897 SYIPGAEVPAGV

-939 SYTYGVGATLPT
+939 SYTYGAGATLPT

-971 SGAPVTEISSTDIG
+971 SGTPVTEISSD
-985 NKEFYAKWIANIYAV
+985 
-1000 TLNTNGGTIAS
+1000 
-1011 GKDITSYTYGDGA
+1011 
-1024 TLPTANDMT
+1024 
-1033 REGYTFEGWYADSSF
+1033 
-1048 SGAPVTEISST
+1048 

-1067 AKWTRNT
+1067 AKWMRNT
-1074 TPITP
+1074 TPIIP
-1079 GDTVNYIVEH
+1079 GDTVNYVVEH
-1089 YKAGNNGYT
+1089 YKASDNGYT
-1098 LEETEYLGGKI
+1098 LEETEKLGDKI
-1109 GEDVTAEPKI
+1109 GSNVTAEPKI

-1168 GSASAVPVS
+1168 GSASAAPVS

-1187 VTPNSGYRFKEWQI
+1187 VTPNSGYRFQEWQI
-1201 VSGNVTISDDTF
+1201 VSGDVTISGDVF
-1213 TMPAGNVTVKAL
+1213 TMPAGNVVVKAV
-1225 FERKSSSGSGG
+1225 FERKSSDGG
-1236 DSSSDRDASSS
+1236 GRDSSSDRDTSSS
-1247 AIRKDPIKGRISSDR
+1247 AIRKDPIRGWTSSDR
-1262 GILTGAANSTAN
+1262 GIITGAANSTAN
-1274 DGYSHWMQDDHGW
+1274 DGYSHWMQNEHGW

-1298 GQKRGTSGSAYAWE
+1298 GRKHGMSGSAYAWE
-1312 YINGNWWAFDEN
+1312 LINGNWWAFDEN
-1324 GYAKTGWLWDETFGG
+1324 GYAKTGWLRDEAFGG
-1339 WFYIDPERGMQ
+1339 WFYMDPERGMQ

-1376 GQKTPDGYYVDENG
+1376 GQKTPDGYYVDEKG
-1390 AWDGKGK
+1390 AWDGKEK

>member
-16 SMVMTLMP
+16 SMVMTMMP

-33 DAVMEGYAG
+33 DAVMEEYAG

-57 SKGIAGTACSHEHT
+57 SEGIAGTACSHEHT
-71 DDCYKEVIDCTHR
+71 DDCYREVIDCTHR
-84 HDEDCYPDEIIWD
+84 HDEDCYPGESIWD
-97 DETTPSDADRW
+97 DEATPSDADRL
-108 EPEYCP
+108 EPEYCS

-122 CITKK
+122 CVTKK
-127 LNCQHEHDDEC
+127 LKCQHEHDDEC
-138 GYSPATRG
+138 GYSSTTRG
-146 TPCEFVCE
+146 TPCEFECE

-181 IDALPDA
+181 IDALPDV

-224 RYMEV
+224 HYMEV

-268 EEEVDGQGSY
+268 EEEEDGKGSY

-288 INSENSSTPIKW
+288 VNSGNSSTPIKW
-300 RVLDANTANAGTT
+300 RVLDADMANDGTT

-332 NYSKGNAYQGSDAQT
+332 NVSKGNAYQGSDAQT
-347 WCSSFVGNTSNFST
+347 WCSSFAGNISNFST
-361 AEQAVMFGVAKT
+361 AEQAVMFGVAKI
-373 DSGES
+373 DSAES
-378 GLYSIPWGE
+378 SLYDYPWRE
-387 SRLTANDKLFFL
+387 SSLTANDKLFFL

-409 NYDNAPGLAATNTA
+409 NYIVAPGLVATDTA
-423 QSAGVW
+423 QRRGVW
-429 WLRSPDSGIGYY
+429 WLRSPSARYNEDA
-441 TGTVYDDGE
+441 GTVPAVG
-450 VVHSLVNYDC
+450 LVRPNLMDSVW

-465 FNLNSDSILFT
+465 FNLNLNAVLFS
-476 SAAEGGKADAAVDSN
+476 SAADGGKTDAEIDSN
-491 LTEVSTGSAEW
+491 LTEVGTGSAEW
-502 KLTLKDT
+502 KLTLRDT

-515 SASNTLIMAG
+515 SASNTLVRVG
-525 ENLTVTYSGAGTGKN
+525 ENLTVTYSGAGTGEK

-701 TMTHTISWKI
+701 NVTHGISWKI

-730 TLRAPSAGN
+730 TLRAPSAGH

-800 RGRMISAFSCNMEHK
+800 RGRIISAFSCNMEHK

-844 VLDLNDGKIGNT
+844 VLDLNDGKIGDT

-897 SYIPGADVPAGV
+897 SYIPGAEVPAGV

-939 SYTYGVGATLPT
+939 SYTYGAGATLPT

-971 SGAPVTEISSTDIG
+971 SGTPVTEISSD
-985 NKEFYAKWIANIYAV
+985 
-1000 TLNTNGGTIAS
+1000 
-1011 GKDITSYTYGDGA
+1011 
-1024 TLPTANDMT
+1024 
-1033 REGYTFEGWYADSSF
+1033 
-1048 SGAPVTEISST
+1048 

-1067 AKWTRNT
+1067 AKWMRNT
-1074 TPITP
+1074 TPIIP
-1079 GDTVNYIVEH
+1079 GDTVNYVVEH
-1089 YKAGNNGYT
+1089 YKASDNGYT
-1098 LEETEYLGGKI
+1098 LEETEKLGDKI
-1109 GEDVTAEPKI
+1109 GSNVTAEPKI

-1168 GSASAVPVS
+1168 GSASAAPVS

-1201 VSGNVTISDDTF
+1201 VSGDVTISGDVF
-1213 TMPAGNVTVKAL
+1213 TMPAGNVVVKAV
-1225 FERKSSSGSGG
+1225 FERKSSDGG
-1236 DSSSDRDASSS
+1236 GRDSSSDRDTSSS
-1247 AIRKDPIKGRISSDR
+1247 AIRKDPIRGWTSSDR
-1262 GILTGAANSTAN
+1262 GIITGAANSTAN
-1274 DGYSHWMQDDHGW
+1274 DGYSHWMQNEHGW

-1298 GQKRGTSGSAYAWE
+1298 GRKHGMSGSAYAWE
-1312 YINGNWWAFDEN
+1312 LINGNWWAFDEN
-1324 GYAKTGWLWDETFGG
+1324 GYAKTGWLRDEAFGG
-1339 WFYIDPERGMQ
+1339 WFYMDPERGMQ

-1376 GQKTPDGYYVDENG
+1376 GQKTPDGYYVDEKG
-1390 AWDGKGK
+1390 AWDGKEK

>member
-33 DAVMEGYAG
+33 DAVMEEYAG

-57 SKGIAGTACSHEHT
+57 SEGIAGTDCSHEHT
-71 DDCYKEVIDCTHR
+71 DDCYTEVVKCTHR

-97 DETTPSDADRW
+97 DEATPSDADRW
-108 EPEYCP
+108 EPEDCP
-114 HICDEESG
+114 HMCEEDSE

-127 LNCQHEHDDEC
+127 LNCRHEHDDEC

-146 TPCEFVCE
+146 TPCEFECE

-181 IDALPDA
+181 IDALPDV

-224 RYMEV
+224 HYMEV

-268 EEEVDGQGSY
+268 EEEEDGKGSY

-288 INSENSSTPIKW
+288 VNSGNSSTPIKW
-300 RVLDANTANAGTT
+300 RVLDADMANDGTT

-332 NYSKGNAYQGSDAQT
+332 NVSKSNAYQGSDAQT
-347 WCSSFVGNTSNFST
+347 WCSSFAGNISNFST
-361 AEQAVMFGVAKT
+361 AEQAVMFGVAKI
-373 DSGES
+373 DSAES
-378 GLYSIPWGE
+378 SLYDYPWRE
-387 SRLTANDKLFFL
+387 SSLTANDKLFFL

-409 NYDNAPGLAATNTA
+409 NYIVAPGLVATDTA
-423 QSAGVW
+423 QRRGVW
-429 WLRSPDSGIGYY
+429 WLRSPSARYNEDA
-441 TGTVYDDGE
+441 GTVPAVG
-450 VVHSLVNYDC
+450 LVRPNLMDSVW

-465 FNLNSDSILFT
+465 FNLNLNAVLFS
-476 SAAEGGKADAAVDSN
+476 SAADGGKTDAEIDSN
-491 LTEVSTGSAEW
+491 LTEVGTGSAEW

-509 SRSFNA
+509 DRSFNA
-515 SASNTLIMAG
+515 SASNTWVRTG
-525 ENLTVTYSGAGTGKN
+525 ENLTITYRGARTGEN

-546 LADNSGNILYYGRIA
+546 IADNSGNILYYGRIA

-571 EIPSDLTAGTYTLKV
+571 AIPSDLTTGTYTLKV

-601 EFQDITLTVNG
+601 EFQDITLTVKG

-626 WFDLSSAGI
+626 LFDLSAMDI
-635 PGSTNNALPDTSRH
+635 PGTVNDDLPDKTMH
-649 YVPFTYVGSLNAYV
+649 YVPFTYVGTVDAYV
-663 LKPASENVLT
+663 LNSSSSGENGAADDASGT
-673 SSEEASQ
+673 IDSSAQ
-680 ATDKDAKYGY
+680 YGY
-690 TYKHSLFIADY
+690 TYDHSLFIADNVV
-701 TMTHTISWKI
+701 THAVSWEA
-711 LNDNKLI
+711 LNSKNII
-718 FGTDFQNNRVAY
+718 FGTTFQNNGVGY
-730 TLRAPSAGN
+730 TLRAPSV
-739 TYAYGDN
+739 
-746 GGSTPDNNEWDTILK
+746 GSSAADSKGVTPQSNEWDKILDK
-761 KANQSTQTNV
+761 DNG
-771 SDYIKNWEGIWSYG
+771 YIKNWSGIFSWG
-785 QDTANTSAFRQYRTI
+785 QDSCKIVDRAV
-800 RGRMISAFSCNMEHK
+800 RGYYSGHFWIYYDATYPYPIS
-815 AESLPKYGFRPILE
+815 GFRPVLE
-829 ILDADTLGYDGLKTI
+829 ALNPDTLGSDGLKT
-844 VLDLNDGKIGNT
+844 VALDLNGGSIGDA
-856 TGTVN
+856 TGTGN
-861 IVVKNSE
+861 IVVKNGE

-873 ESSGLSSPIG
+873 ENSSLSSPIG
-883 KTDTDFCWQGSDGN
+883 KTDTDFCWMGSDGN
-897 SYIPGADVPAGV
+897 SYVPGADVPADV
-909 TSLTAQWTPMT
+909 TSLTAQWTALI
-920 YTVMLETNGG
+920 YT
-930 TIADGKDVI
+930 
-939 SYTYGVGATLPT
+939 
-951 ENDITRE
+951 
-958 GYTFEGWYADSSF
+958 
-971 SGAPVTEISSTDIG
+971 
-985 NKEFYAKWIANIYAV
+985 V

-1011 GKDITSYTYGDGA
+1011 GKDVTSYTYGDGA
-1024 TLPTANDMT
+1024 TLPTANDIT
-1033 REGYTFEGWYADSSF
+1033 RDGYIFDGWYADSSF
-1048 SGAPVTEISST
+1048 SGTPVTAISST
-1059 DMGNKEFY
+1059 DIGNKEFY

-1074 TPITP
+1074 TPIIP
-1079 GDTVNYIVEH
+1079 GDTVRYIVEH

-1098 LEETEYLGGKI
+1098 LEETEYPGGKI

-1168 GSASAVPVS
+1168 GSTSAAPVS

-1201 VSGNVTISDDTF
+1201 VSGNVTISGDAF
-1213 TMPAGNVTVKAL
+1213 TMPAGKVTVKAL
-1225 FERKSSSGSGG
+1225 FERKSSGGSG
-1236 DSSSDRDASSS
+1236 SSSDRDASSA

-1274 DGYSHWMQDDHGW
+1274 DGYSHWMQDAHGW

-1298 GQKRGTSGSAYAWE
+1298 GQKHGTSSIAYAWE
-1312 YINGNWWAFDEN
+1312 LINGNWWAFDEH
-1324 GYAKTGWLWDETFGG
+1324 GYTKTGWLWDETFGG
-1339 WFYIDPERGMQ
+1339 WFYIDPKRGMQ
-1350 TGWVLIDGVWYY
+1350 IGWVLIDGVWYY
-1362 FHPVSDGRRGIMYA
+1362 FHPVSDGRKGIMYA

-1390 AWDGKGK
+1390 AWDGKEK

>member
-16 SMVMTLMP
+16 SMVMTMMP

-33 DAVMEGYAG
+33 DAVMEEYAG

-57 SKGIAGTACSHEHT
+57 SEGIAGTACSHEHT
-71 DDCYKEVIDCTHR
+71 DDCYREVIKCTHR

-97 DETTPSDADRW
+97 DEATPSDADRW
-108 EPEYCP
+108 EPEECP
-114 HICDEESG
+114 HMCEEESE
-122 CITKK
+122 CISQK
-127 LNCQHEHDDEC
+127 LNCRHKHDDEC

-146 TPCEFVCE
+146 TPCEFDCE

-181 IDALPDA
+181 IDALPDV
-188 EEVRKGNAEKVKAQL
+188 EDVRKGNAEKVKAQL

-211 ELSDEEIDELDLS
+211 ELSDEEIDELDLF

-268 EEEVDGQGSY
+268 EEEEEGKGSY
-278 YVPNSYIYFG
+278 YVPNSYVYFG
-288 INSENSSTPIKW
+288 VNSGNSSTPIKW
-300 RVLDANTANAGTT
+300 RVLDADTANDGTT

-318 LSEYLLASDVQFNS
+318 LSEYLLASDVQFRYNES
-332 NYSKGNAYQGSDAQT
+332 IDNAYQGSAAQF
-347 WCSSFVGNTSNFST
+347 WCGLFLSNRLNFST
-361 AEQAVMFGVAKT
+361 VEQDAMLGLVKT
-373 DSGES
+373 DSAEDD
-378 GLYSIPWGE
+378 LYSISWGE
-387 SRLTANDKLFFL
+387 SSLTATDKLFFL
-399 SVRELADYVG
+399 SVQELADYVG
-409 NYDNAPGLAATNTA
+409 NYLATPGMAATNTSL
-423 QSAGVW
+423 SASEW
-429 WLRSPDSGIGYY
+429 WLRSPYAY
-441 TGTVYDDGE
+441 VRTAVGTVFKDGN
-450 VVHSLVNYDC
+450 VRYSSAQNYW

-465 FNLNSDSILFT
+465 FNLDLNAVLFT
-476 SAAEGGKADAAVDSN
+476 SAAEGGKSDVLVDSN
-491 LTEVSTGSAEW
+491 LTEVGTGSTEW

-515 SASNTLIMAG
+515 SASNTLVRVG
-525 ENLTVTYSGAGTGKN
+525 ENLTVTYSGAGTGEK

-680 ATDKDAKYGY
+680 VTDKDAKYGY

-730 TLRAPSAGN
+730 TLRAPSAGH

-785 QDTANTSAFRQYRTI
+785 QDTANTSAFRQFRTI

-815 AESLPKYGFRPILE
+815 AASLPKYGFRPILE

-844 VLDLNDGKIGNT
+844 VLDLNDGKIGDT

-897 SYIPGADVPAGV
+897 SYIPGADVPAGM

-939 SYTYGVGATLPT
+939 SYTYGAGATLPT

-971 SGAPVTEISSTDIG
+971 SGTPVTEISSD
-985 NKEFYAKWIANIYAV
+985 
-1000 TLNTNGGTIAS
+1000 
-1011 GKDITSYTYGDGA
+1011 
-1024 TLPTANDMT
+1024 
-1033 REGYTFEGWYADSSF
+1033 
-1048 SGAPVTEISST
+1048 

-1067 AKWTRNT
+1067 AKWMRNT
-1074 TPITP
+1074 TPIIP
-1079 GDTVNYIVEH
+1079 GDTVNYVVEH
-1089 YKAGNNGYT
+1089 YKASDNGYT
-1098 LEETEYLGGKI
+1098 LEETEKLGDKI
-1109 GEDVTAEPKI
+1109 GSNVTAEPKI

-1168 GSASAVPVS
+1168 GSASAAPVS

-1201 VSGNVTISDDTF
+1201 VSGDVTISDDTF
-1213 TMPAGNVTVKAL
+1213 TMPAGNVVVKAV
-1225 FERKSSSGSGG
+1225 FERKSSDGG
-1236 DSSSDRDASSS
+1236 GRDSFSDRDTSSS

-1262 GILTGAANSTAN
+1262 GIITGAANSTAN
-1274 DGYSHWMQDDHGW
+1274 DGYSHWMQNEHGW

-1298 GQKRGTSGSAYAWE
+1298 GRKHGMSGSAYAWE
-1312 YINGNWWAFDEN
+1312 LINGNWWAFDEN
-1324 GYAKTGWLWDETFGG
+1324 GYAKTGWLRDEAFGG
-1339 WFYIDPERGMQ
+1339 WFYMDPERGMQ

-1362 FHPVSDGRRGIMYA
+1362 FHSVSDGRRGIMYA
-1376 GQKTPDGYYVDENG
+1376 GQKTPDGYYVDEKG
-1390 AWDGKGK
+1390 AWDGKEK

>member
-33 DAVMEGYAG
+33 DAVMEEYAG

-57 SKGIAGTACSHEHT
+57 SEGIAGTDCSHEHT
-71 DDCYKEVIDCTHR
+71 DDCYTEVVKCTHR

-97 DETTPSDADRW
+97 DEATPSDADRW
-108 EPEYCP
+108 EPEDCP
-114 HICDEESG
+114 HMCEEDSE

-127 LNCQHEHDDEC
+127 LNCRHEHDDEC

-146 TPCEFVCE
+146 TPCEFECE

-181 IDALPDA
+181 IDALPDV

-224 RYMEV
+224 HYMEV

-268 EEEVDGQGSY
+268 EEEEEGKGSY

-288 INSENSSTPIKW
+288 VNSGNSSTPIKW
-300 RVLDANTANAGTT
+300 RVLDADMANDGTT

-409 NYDNAPGLAATNTA
+409 NYCDAPGLAATNTA

-450 VVHSLVNYDC
+450 VVNSLVNHDW

-465 FNLNSDSILFT
+465 FNLNSDSVLFT
-476 SAAEGGKADAAVDSN
+476 SAADGGKTDAAVNGN
-491 LTEVSTGSAEW
+491 LTEVGTGSAEW

-509 SRSFNA
+509 DRSFNA
-515 SASNTLIMAG
+515 SASSTLVRAG
-525 ENLTVTYSGAGTGKN
+525 ENLTITYSGASTGKN

-546 LADNSGNILYYGRIA
+546 LVDSSGNILYYGRIA
-561 QNSANGTASV
+561 QNSANGTTSV
-571 EIPSDLTAGTYTLKV
+571 AIPSDLTAGTYTLKV

-701 TMTHTISWKI
+701 NVTHGISWKI

-730 TLRAPSAGN
+730 TLRAPSAGH

-800 RGRMISAFSCNMEHK
+800 RGRIISAFSCNMEHK

-844 VLDLNDGKIGNT
+844 VLDLNDGKIGDT

-897 SYIPGADVPAGV
+897 SYIPGAEVPAGV

-939 SYTYGVGATLPT
+939 SYTYGAGATLPT

-971 SGAPVTEISSTDIG
+971 SGTPVTEISSDDMG
-985 NKEFYAKWIANIYAV
+985 NREFYAKW
-1000 TLNTNGGTIAS
+1000 
-1011 GKDITSYTYGDGA
+1011 
-1024 TLPTANDMT
+1024 M
-1033 REGYTFEGWYADSSF
+1033 
-1048 SGAPVTEISST
+1048 
-1059 DMGNKEFY
+1059 
-1067 AKWTRNT
+1067 RNT
-1074 TPITP
+1074 TPIIP
-1079 GDTVNYIVEH
+1079 GDTVNYVVEH
-1089 YKAGNNGYT
+1089 YKASDNGYT
-1098 LEETEYLGGKI
+1098 LEETEKLGDKI

-1168 GSASAVPVS
+1168 GSTSAAPVS

-1201 VSGNVTISDDTF
+1201 VSGNVTISGDAF
-1213 TMPAGNVTVKAL
+1213 TMPAGKVTVKAL
-1225 FERKSSSGSGG
+1225 FERKSSGGSG
-1236 DSSSDRDASSS
+1236 SSSDRDASSA

-1262 GILTGAANSTAN
+1262 GILTGAANSMAN
-1274 DGYSHWMQDDHGW
+1274 DGYSHWMQDAHGW

-1298 GQKRGTSGSAYAWE
+1298 GQKHGTSSIAYAWE
-1312 YINGNWWAFDEN
+1312 LINGNWWAFDEH
-1324 GYAKTGWLWDETFGG
+1324 GYTKTGWLWDETFGG

-1350 TGWVLIDGVWYY
+1350 TGWVLIDGAWYY
-1362 FHPVSDGRRGIMYA
+1362 FHPVSDGRKGITYA

-1390 AWDGKGK
+1390 AWDGKEK

>member
-1 MKKRL
+1 M
-6 NRMLSTLLIC
+6 
-16 SMVMTLMP
+16 
-24 TTVFATNRK
+24 
-33 DAVMEGYAG
+33 
-42 GLCEHHPEHDDECGY
+42 
-57 SKGIAGTACSHEHT
+57 
-71 DDCYKEVIDCTHR
+71 
-84 HDEDCYPDEIIWD
+84 
-97 DETTPSDADRW
+97 
-108 EPEYCP
+108 
-114 HICDEESG
+114 
-122 CITKK
+122 
-127 LNCQHEHDDEC
+127 
-138 GYSPATRG
+138 
-146 TPCEFVCE
+146 
-154 ICGVDDDMKTATPS
+154 
-168 NAKAVTVAGVQAM
+168 
-181 IDALPDA
+181 
-188 EEVRKGNAEKVKAQL
+188 
-203 DAIDDAKA
+203 
-211 ELSDEEIDELDLS
+211 
-224 RYMEV
+224 
-229 AAALEQL
+229 
-236 LYGVA
+236 
-241 TQSNAVML
+241 
-249 ADYDGPAIQLG
+249 
-260 TGGISGPT
+260 
-268 EEEVDGQGSY
+268 
-278 YVPNSYIYFG
+278 
-288 INSENSSTPIKW
+288 
-300 RVLDANTANAGTT
+300 
-313 SGMFL
+313 
-318 LSEYLLASDVQFNS
+318 ASDVQFRYNES
-332 NYSKGNAYQGSDAQT
+332 IDNAYQGSAAQF
-347 WCSSFVGNTSNFST
+347 WCGSFLSNRLNFST
-361 AEQAVMFGVAKT
+361 VEQDAMLGLVKT
-373 DSGES
+373 DSAEDD
-378 GLYSIPWGE
+378 LYSISWGE
-387 SRLTANDKLFFL
+387 SSLTATDKLFFL
-399 SVRELADYVG
+399 SVQELADYVG
-409 NYDNAPGLAATNTA
+409 NYLATPGMAATNTSL
-423 QSAGVW
+423 SASEW
-429 WLRSPDSGIGYY
+429 WLRSPYAY
-441 TGTVYDDGE
+441 VRTAVGTVFKDGN
-450 VVHSLVNYDC
+450 VRYSSAQNYW

-465 FNLNSDSILFT
+465 FNLDLNAVLFT
-476 SAAEGGKADAAVDSN
+476 SAAEGGKSDVLVDSN
-491 LTEVSTGSAEW
+491 LTEVGTGSTEW
-502 KLTLKDT
+502 KLTLRDT

-515 SASNTLIMAG
+515 SASNTLVRVG
-525 ENLTVTYSGAGTGKN
+525 ENLTVTYSGAGTGEK

-571 EIPSDLTAGTYTLKV
+571 AIPSDLTAGTYTLKV

-701 TMTHTISWKI
+701 NVTHGISWKI

-730 TLRAPSAGN
+730 TLRAPSAGH

-800 RGRMISAFSCNMEHK
+800 RGRIISAFSCNMEHK

-844 VLDLNDGKIGNT
+844 VLDLNDGKIGDT

-897 SYIPGADVPAGV
+897 SYIPGAEVPAGV

-939 SYTYGVGATLPT
+939 SYTYGAGATLPT

-971 SGAPVTEISSTDIG
+971 SGTPVTEISSD
-985 NKEFYAKWIANIYAV
+985 
-1000 TLNTNGGTIAS
+1000 
-1011 GKDITSYTYGDGA
+1011 
-1024 TLPTANDMT
+1024 
-1033 REGYTFEGWYADSSF
+1033 
-1048 SGAPVTEISST
+1048 

-1067 AKWTRNT
+1067 AKWMRNT
-1074 TPITP
+1074 TPIIP
-1079 GDTVNYIVEH
+1079 GDTVNYVVEH
-1089 YKAGNNGYT
+1089 YKASDNGYT
-1098 LEETEYLGGKI
+1098 LEETEKLGDKI
-1109 GEDVTAEPKI
+1109 GSNVTAEPKI

-1168 GSASAVPVS
+1168 GSASAAPVS

-1201 VSGNVTISDDTF
+1201 VSGDVTISGDVF
-1213 TMPAGNVTVKAL
+1213 TMPAGNVVVKAV
-1225 FERKSSSGSGG
+1225 FERKSSDGG
-1236 DSSSDRDASSS
+1236 GRDSSSDRDTSSS
-1247 AIRKDPIKGRISSDR
+1247 AIRKDPIRGWTSSDR
-1262 GILTGAANSTAN
+1262 GIITGAANSTAN
-1274 DGYSHWMQDDHGW
+1274 DGYSHWMQNEHGW

-1298 GQKRGTSGSAYAWE
+1298 GRKHGMSGSAYAWE
-1312 YINGNWWAFDEN
+1312 LINGNWWAFDEN
-1324 GYAKTGWLWDETFGG
+1324 GYAKTGWLRDEAFGG
-1339 WFYIDPERGMQ
+1339 WFYMDPERGMQ

-1376 GQKTPDGYYVDENG
+1376 GQKTPDGYYVDEKG
-1390 AWDGKGK
+1390 AWDGKEK

>member
-16 SMVMTLMP
+16 SMVMTMMP

-33 DAVMEGYAG
+33 DAVMEEYAG
-42 GLCEHHPEHDDECGY
+42 GLCEHHPEHDEECGY
-57 SKGIAGTACSHEHT
+57 SEGIAGTACSHEHT
-71 DDCYKEVIDCTHR
+71 DDCYREVIKCTHR

-97 DETTPSDADRW
+97 DEATPSDADRW
-108 EPEYCP
+108 EPEDCP
-114 HICDEESG
+114 HMCEEDSE

-127 LNCQHEHDDEC
+127 LNCRHEHDDEC
-138 GYSPATRG
+138 GYSSTTRG
-146 TPCEFVCE
+146 TSCEFVCE
-154 ICGVDDDMKTATPS
+154 ICGVEDNMEMATPS
-168 NAKAVTVAGVQAM
+168 NAKAVTVASVQAM

-188 EEVRKGNAEKVKAQL
+188 EKVRKDNAEEVKAQL
-203 DAIDDAKA
+203 EAIDDAKA
-211 ELSDEEIDELDLS
+211 ELSDEEIDELDIS

-241 TQSNAVML
+241 TPYNAVML

-268 EEEVDGQGSY
+268 EEEEDGKGSY
-278 YVPNSYIYFG
+278 YAPNSYIYFG
-288 INSENSSTPIKW
+288 VNSGNSSTPIKW
-300 RVLDANTANAGTT
+300 RVLDADTANDGTT

-318 LSEYLLASDVQFNS
+318 LSEYLLASDVQFRYNES
-332 NYSKGNAYQGSDAQT
+332 IDNAYQGSAAQF
-347 WCSSFVGNTSNFST
+347 WCGLFLSNRLNFST
-361 AEQAVMFGVAKT
+361 VEQDAMLGLVKT
-373 DSGES
+373 DSAEDD
-378 GLYSIPWGE
+378 LYSISWGE
-387 SRLTANDKLFFL
+387 SSLTATDKLFFL
-399 SVRELADYVG
+399 SVQELADYVG
-409 NYDNAPGLAATNTA
+409 NYLATPGMAATNTSL
-423 QSAGVW
+423 SASEW
-429 WLRSPDSGIGYY
+429 WLRSPYAY
-441 TGTVYDDGE
+441 VRTAVGTVFKDGN
-450 VVHSLVNYDC
+450 VRYSSAQNYW

-465 FNLNSDSILFT
+465 FNLDLNAVLFT
-476 SAAEGGKADAAVDSN
+476 SAAEGGKSDVLVDSN
-491 LTEVSTGSAEW
+491 LTEVGTGSTEW

-515 SASNTLIMAG
+515 SASNTLVRVG
-525 ENLTVTYSGAGTGKN
+525 ENLTVTYSGAGTGEK

-561 QNSANGTASV
+561 QNSADGTASV
-571 EIPSDLTAGTYTLKV
+571 AIPSDLTAGTYTLKV
-586 FSEQYNGDYKTDYAS
+586 FSEQYNEDYKTDYAS

-649 YVPFTYVGSLNAYV
+649 YVPFTYVGSLNAYA

-673 SSEEASQ
+673 SSEEASKV
-680 ATDKDAKYGY
+680 TDKAAQYGY

-701 TMTHTISWKI
+701 NVTHGISWKI

-730 TLRAPSAGN
+730 TLRAPSAGH

-800 RGRMISAFSCNMEHK
+800 RGRIISAFSCNMEHK

-844 VLDLNDGKIGNT
+844 VLDLNDGKIGDT

-897 SYIPGADVPAGV
+897 SYIPGAEVPAGV

-939 SYTYGVGATLPT
+939 SYTYGAGATLPT

-971 SGAPVTEISSTDIG
+971 SGTPVTEISSD
-985 NKEFYAKWIANIYAV
+985 
-1000 TLNTNGGTIAS
+1000 
-1011 GKDITSYTYGDGA
+1011 
-1024 TLPTANDMT
+1024 
-1033 REGYTFEGWYADSSF
+1033 
-1048 SGAPVTEISST
+1048 

-1067 AKWTRNT
+1067 AKWMRNT
-1074 TPITP
+1074 TPIIP
-1079 GDTVNYIVEH
+1079 GDTVNYVVEH
-1089 YKAGNNGYT
+1089 YKASDNGYT
-1098 LEETEYLGGKI
+1098 LEETEKLGDKI
-1109 GEDVTAEPKI
+1109 GSNVTAEPKI

-1168 GSASAVPVS
+1168 GSASAAPVS

-1187 VTPNSGYRFKEWQI
+1187 VTPNSGYRFQEWQI
-1201 VSGNVTISDDTF
+1201 VSGDVTISGDVF
-1213 TMPAGNVTVKAL
+1213 TMPAGNVVVKAV
-1225 FERKSSSGSGG
+1225 FERKSSDGG
-1236 DSSSDRDASSS
+1236 GRDSSSDRDTSSS
-1247 AIRKDPIKGRISSDR
+1247 AIRKDPIRGWTSSDR
-1262 GILTGAANSTAN
+1262 GIITGAANSTAN
-1274 DGYSHWMQDDHGW
+1274 DGYSHWMQNEHGW

-1298 GQKRGTSGSAYAWE
+1298 GRKHGMSGSAYAWE
-1312 YINGNWWAFDEN
+1312 LINGNWWAFDEN
-1324 GYAKTGWLWDETFGG
+1324 GYAKTGWLRDEAFGG
-1339 WFYIDPERGMQ
+1339 WFYMDPERGMQ

-1376 GQKTPDGYYVDENG
+1376 GQKTPDGYYVDEKG
-1390 AWDGKGK
+1390 AWDGKEK

>member
-16 SMVMTLMP
+16 SMVMTMMP

-33 DAVMEGYAG
+33 DAVMEEYAG
-42 GLCEHHPEHDDECGY
+42 GLCEHHPEHDEECGY
-57 SKGIAGTACSHEHT
+57 SEGIAGTACSHEHT
-71 DDCYKEVIDCTHR
+71 DDCYREVIDCTHR
-84 HDEDCYPDEIIWD
+84 HDEDCYPGESIWD
-97 DETTPSDADRW
+97 DEATPSDADRL
-108 EPEYCP
+108 EPEYCS

-122 CITKK
+122 CVTKK
-127 LNCQHEHDDEC
+127 LKCQHEHDDEC
-138 GYSPATRG
+138 GYSSTTRG
-146 TPCEFVCE
+146 TSCEFVCE
-154 ICGVDDDMKTATPS
+154 ICGVEDNMEMATPS
-168 NAKAVTVAGVQAM
+168 NAKAVTVASVQAM
-181 IDALPDA
+181 IDVLPDA
-188 EEVRKGNAEKVKAQL
+188 EKVRKDNAEEVKAQL
-203 DAIDDAKA
+203 EAIDDAKA
-211 ELSDEEIDELDLS
+211 ELSDEEIDELDIS

-241 TQSNAVML
+241 TPYNAVML

-268 EEEVDGQGSY
+268 EEEEDGKGSY
-278 YVPNSYIYFG
+278 YAPNSYIYFG
-288 INSENSSTPIKW
+288 VNSGNSSTPIKW
-300 RVLDANTANAGTT
+300 RVLDADTANDGTT

-318 LSEYLLASDVQFNS
+318 LSEYLLASDVQFRYNES
-332 NYSKGNAYQGSDAQT
+332 IDNAYQGSAAQS
-347 WCSSFVGNTSNFST
+347 WCGLFLSNRLNFST
-361 AEQAVMFGVAKT
+361 VEQDAMLGLVKT
-373 DSGES
+373 DSAEDD
-378 GLYSIPWGE
+378 LYSISWGE
-387 SRLTANDKLFFL
+387 SSLTATDKLFFL
-399 SVRELADYVG
+399 SVQELADYVG
-409 NYDNAPGLAATNTA
+409 NYLATPGMAATNTSL
-423 QSAGVW
+423 SASEW
-429 WLRSPDSGIGYY
+429 WLRSPYAY
-441 TGTVYDDGE
+441 VRTAVGTVFKDGN
-450 VVHSLVNYDC
+450 VRYSSAQNYW

-465 FNLNSDSILFT
+465 FNLDLNAVLFT
-476 SAAEGGKADAAVDSN
+476 SAAEGGKSDVLVDSN
-491 LTEVSTGSAEW
+491 LTEVGTGSTEW
-502 KLTLKDT
+502 KLTLRDT

-515 SASNTLIMAG
+515 SASNTLVRVG

-546 LADNSGNILYYGRIA
+546 LVDSSGNILYYGRIA
-561 QNSANGTASV
+561 QNSANGTTSV
-571 EIPSDLTAGTYTLKV
+571 AIPSDLTAGTYTLKV

-701 TMTHTISWKI
+701 NVTHGISWKI

-730 TLRAPSAGN
+730 TLRAPSAGH

-800 RGRMISAFSCNMEHK
+800 RGRIISAFSCNMEHK

-844 VLDLNDGKIGNT
+844 VLDLNDGKIGDT

-883 KTDTDFCWQGSDGN
+883 KTDTDFCWLGSDGN

-971 SGAPVTEISSTDIG
+971 SGTPVTEISSD
-985 NKEFYAKWIANIYAV
+985 
-1000 TLNTNGGTIAS
+1000 
-1011 GKDITSYTYGDGA
+1011 
-1024 TLPTANDMT
+1024 
-1033 REGYTFEGWYADSSF
+1033 
-1048 SGAPVTEISST
+1048 

-1067 AKWTRNT
+1067 AKWMRNT
-1074 TPITP
+1074 TPIIP
-1079 GDTVNYIVEH
+1079 GDTVNYVVEH
-1089 YKAGNNGYT
+1089 YKASDNGYT
-1098 LEETEYLGGKI
+1098 LEETEKLGDKI
-1109 GEDVTAEPKI
+1109 GSNVTAEPKI

-1187 VTPNSGYRFKEWQI
+1187 VTPNSGYRFQEWQI
-1201 VSGNVTISDDTF
+1201 VSGDVTISDDTF
-1213 TMPAGNVTVKAL
+1213 TMPAGNVVVKAV
-1225 FERKSSSGSGG
+1225 FERKSSDGG
-1236 DSSSDRDASSS
+1236 GRDSSSDRDTSSS
-1247 AIRKDPIKGRISSDR
+1247 TIRKDPIKGRISSDR
-1262 GILTGAANSTAN
+1262 GIITGAANSTAN
-1274 DGYSHWMQDDHGW
+1274 DGYSHWMQNEHGW

-1298 GQKRGTSGSAYAWE
+1298 GRKHGMSGSAYAWE
-1312 YINGNWWAFDEN
+1312 LINGNWWAFDEH
-1324 GYAKTGWLWDETFGG
+1324 GYAKTGWLRGEAFGG
-1339 WFYIDPERGMQ
+1339 WFYMDPERGMQ

-1376 GQKTPDGYYVDENG
+1376 GQKTPDGYYVDEKG
-1390 AWDGKGK
+1390 AWDGKEK

>member
-33 DAVMEGYAG
+33 DAVMEEYAG

-57 SKGIAGTACSHEHT
+57 SEGIAGTDCSHEHT
-71 DDCYKEVIDCTHR
+71 DDCYTEVVKCTHR

-97 DETTPSDADRW
+97 DEATPSDADRW
-108 EPEYCP
+108 EPEDCP
-114 HICDEESG
+114 HMCEEDSE

-127 LNCQHEHDDEC
+127 LNCRHEHDDEC

-146 TPCEFVCE
+146 TPCEFECE

-181 IDALPDA
+181 IDALPDV

-224 RYMEV
+224 HYMEV

-268 EEEVDGQGSY
+268 EEEEDGKGSY

-288 INSENSSTPIKW
+288 VNSGNSSTPIKW
-300 RVLDANTANAGTT
+300 RVLDADMANDGTT

-318 LSEYLLASDVQFNS
+318 LSEYLLASDVQFRYNES
-332 NYSKGNAYQGSDAQT
+332 IDNAYQGSAAQF
-347 WCSSFVGNTSNFST
+347 WCGLFLSNRLNFST
-361 AEQAVMFGVAKT
+361 VEQDAMLGLVKT
-373 DSGES
+373 DSAEDD
-378 GLYSIPWGE
+378 LYSISWGE
-387 SRLTANDKLFFL
+387 SSLTATDKLFFL
-399 SVRELADYVG
+399 SVQELADYVG
-409 NYDNAPGLAATNTA
+409 NYLATPGMAATNTSL
-423 QSAGVW
+423 SASEW
-429 WLRSPDSGIGYY
+429 WLRSPYAY
-441 TGTVYDDGE
+441 VRTAVGTVFKDGN
-450 VVHSLVNYDC
+450 VRYSSAQNYW

-465 FNLNSDSILFT
+465 FNLDLNAVLFT
-476 SAAEGGKADAAVDSN
+476 SAAEGGKSDVLVDSN
-491 LTEVSTGSAEW
+491 LTEVGTGSTEW

-515 SASNTLIMAG
+515 SASNTLVRVG

-546 LADNSGNILYYGRIA
+546 IADNSGNILYYGRIA

-571 EIPSDLTAGTYTLKV
+571 EIPSDLTTGTYTLKV

-601 EFQDITLTVNG
+601 EFQDITLTVKG

-626 WFDLSSAGI
+626 LFDLSAMDI
-635 PGSTNNALPDTSRH
+635 PGTVNDDLPDKTMH
-649 YVPFTYVGSLNAYV
+649 YVPFTYVGTVDAYV
-663 LKPASENVLT
+663 LNSSSSGENGAADDASGT
-673 SSEEASQ
+673 IDSSAQ
-680 ATDKDAKYGY
+680 YGY
-690 TYKHSLFIADY
+690 TYDHSLFIADNVV
-701 TMTHTISWKI
+701 THAVSWEA
-711 LNDNKLI
+711 LNSKNII
-718 FGTDFQNNRVAY
+718 FGTTFQNNGVGY
-730 TLRAPSAGN
+730 TLRAPSV
-739 TYAYGDN
+739 
-746 GGSTPDNNEWDTILK
+746 GSSAADSKGVTPQSNEWDKILDK
-761 KANQSTQTNV
+761 DNG
-771 SDYIKNWEGIWSYG
+771 YIKNWSGICSWG
-785 QDTANTSAFRQYRTI
+785 QDSCMIVDRAV
-800 RGRMISAFSCNMEHK
+800 RGYYSGHFWTYYEATYPYPIS
-815 AESLPKYGFRPILE
+815 GFRPVLE
-829 ILDADTLGYDGLKTI
+829 ALNPDTLGSDGLKT
-844 VLDLNDGKIGNT
+844 VALDLNGGSIGDA
-856 TGTVN
+856 TGTGN
-861 IVVKNSE
+861 IVVKNGE

-939 SYTYGVGATLPT
+939 SYTYG
-951 ENDITRE
+951 E
-958 GYTFEGWYADSSF
+958 
-971 SGAPVTEISSTDIG
+971 
-985 NKEFYAKWIANIYAV
+985 
-1000 TLNTNGGTIAS
+1000 
-1011 GKDITSYTYGDGA
+1011 GA

-1033 REGYTFEGWYADSSF
+1033 REGYTFDGWYADSSF
-1048 SGAPVTEISST
+1048 SGAPVMEISNTDIGNKEFYAKWNANIYAVTLNPNAGTIASGKDITSYTYGNGATLPTSNDMTREGYTFEGWYADSLFSGAPVTEINST

-1074 TPITP
+1074 TPIIP

-1089 YKAGNNGYT
+1089 YKAGNNGYM
-1098 LEETEYLGGKI
+1098 LEETEKLGDKI
-1109 GEDVTAEPKI
+1109 GANVPADPKI

-1124 YNPDAVGSVSM
+1124 YNPDVAGSVTS

-1156 TVYTVTVENDGN
+1156 TVYNVTVENDGN
-1168 GSASAVPVS
+1168 GSASAAPAS
-1177 ATMGEKITLT
+1177 ATMGGKITLT

-1247 AIRKDPIKGRISSDR
+1247 AIRKDPVRGWTSSDR
-1262 GILTGAANSTAN
+1262 GIITGAANSMAN
-1274 DGYSHWMQDDHGW
+1274 DGYSHWMQDAYGW

-1298 GQKRGTSGSAYAWE
+1298 GQKHGMSGIAYMWE

-1324 GYAKTGWLWDETFGG
+1324 GYAKIGWLRDETFGG

-1350 TGWVLIDGVWYY
+1350 TGWVRLGGAWYY
-1362 FHPVSDGRRGIMYA
+1362 FHQVSDGRKGIMYA
-1376 GQKTPDGYYVDENG
+1376 GRKTPDGYYVDENG
-1390 AWDGKGK
+1390 AWDGKEK

>member
-16 SMVMTLMP
+16 SMVMTMMP

-33 DAVMEGYAG
+33 DAVMEEYAG
-42 GLCEHHPEHDDECGY
+42 GLCEHHPEHDEECGY
-57 SKGIAGTACSHEHT
+57 SEGIAGTACSHEHT
-71 DDCYKEVIDCTHR
+71 DDCYREVIKCTHR

-97 DETTPSDADRW
+97 DEATPSDADRW
-108 EPEYCP
+108 EPEDCP
-114 HICDEESG
+114 HMCEEDSE

-127 LNCQHEHDDEC
+127 LNCRHEHDDEC
-138 GYSPATRG
+138 GYSSTTRG
-146 TPCEFVCE
+146 TSCEFVCE
-154 ICGVDDDMKTATPS
+154 ICGVEDNMEMATPS
-168 NAKAVTVAGVQAM
+168 NAKAVTVASVQAM

-188 EEVRKGNAEKVKAQL
+188 EKVRKDNAEEVKAQL
-203 DAIDDAKA
+203 EAIDDAKA
-211 ELSDEEIDELDLS
+211 ELSDEEIDELDIS

-241 TQSNAVML
+241 TPYNAVML

-268 EEEVDGQGSY
+268 EEEEDGKGSY
-278 YVPNSYIYFG
+278 YAPNSYIYFG
-288 INSENSSTPIKW
+288 VNSGNSSTPIKW
-300 RVLDANTANAGTT
+300 RVLDADTANDGTT

-318 LSEYLLASDVQFNS
+318 LSEYLLASDVQFRYNES
-332 NYSKGNAYQGSDAQT
+332 IDNAYQGSAAQF
-347 WCSSFVGNTSNFST
+347 WCGLFLSNRLNFST
-361 AEQAVMFGVAKT
+361 VEQDAMLGLVKT
-373 DSGES
+373 DSAEDD
-378 GLYSIPWGE
+378 LYSISWGE
-387 SRLTANDKLFFL
+387 SSLTATDKLFFL
-399 SVRELADYVG
+399 SVQELADYVG
-409 NYDNAPGLAATNTA
+409 NYLATPGMAATNTSL
-423 QSAGVW
+423 SASEW
-429 WLRSPDSGIGYY
+429 WLRSPYAY
-441 TGTVYDDGE
+441 VRTAVGTVFKDGN
-450 VVHSLVNYDC
+450 VRYSSAQNYW

-465 FNLNSDSILFT
+465 FNLDLNAVLFT
-476 SAAEGGKADAAVDSN
+476 SAAEGGKSDVLVDSN
-491 LTEVSTGSAEW
+491 LTEVGTGSTEW

-515 SASNTLIMAG
+515 SASNTLVRVG
-525 ENLTVTYSGAGTGKN
+525 ENLTVTYSGAGTGEK

-561 QNSANGTASV
+561 QNSADGTASV
-571 EIPSDLTAGTYTLKV
+571 AIPSDLTAGTYTLKV

-649 YVPFTYVGSLNAYV
+649 YVPFTYVGSLNAYA

-673 SSEEASQ
+673 SSEEASKV
-680 ATDKDAKYGY
+680 TDKAAQYGY

-701 TMTHTISWKI
+701 NVTHGISWKI

-730 TLRAPSAGN
+730 TLRAPSAGH

-800 RGRMISAFSCNMEHK
+800 RGRIISAFSCNMEHK

-844 VLDLNDGKIGNT
+844 VLDLNDGKIGDT

-897 SYIPGADVPAGV
+897 SYIPGAEVPAGV

-939 SYTYGVGATLPT
+939 SYTYGAGATLPT

-971 SGAPVTEISSTDIG
+971 SGTPVTEISSD
-985 NKEFYAKWIANIYAV
+985 
-1000 TLNTNGGTIAS
+1000 
-1011 GKDITSYTYGDGA
+1011 
-1024 TLPTANDMT
+1024 
-1033 REGYTFEGWYADSSF
+1033 
-1048 SGAPVTEISST
+1048 

-1067 AKWTRNT
+1067 AKWMRNT
-1074 TPITP
+1074 TPIIP
-1079 GDTVNYIVEH
+1079 GDTVNYVVEH
-1089 YKAGNNGYT
+1089 YKASDNGYT
-1098 LEETEYLGGKI
+1098 LEETEKLGDKI
-1109 GEDVTAEPKI
+1109 GSNVTAEPKI

-1168 GSASAVPVS
+1168 GSASAAPVS

-1187 VTPNSGYRFKEWQI
+1187 VTPNSGYRFQEWQI
-1201 VSGNVTISDDTF
+1201 VSGDVTISGDVF
-1213 TMPAGNVTVKAL
+1213 TMPAGNVVVKAV
-1225 FERKSSSGSGG
+1225 FERKSSDGG
-1236 DSSSDRDASSS
+1236 GRDSSSDRDTSSS
-1247 AIRKDPIKGRISSDR
+1247 AIRKDPIRGWTSSDR
-1262 GILTGAANSTAN
+1262 GIITGAANSTAN
-1274 DGYSHWMQDDHGW
+1274 DGYSHWMQNEHGW

-1298 GQKRGTSGSAYAWE
+1298 GRKHGMSGSAYAWE
-1312 YINGNWWAFDEN
+1312 LINGNWWAFDEN
-1324 GYAKTGWLWDETFGG
+1324 GYAKTGWLRDEAFGG
-1339 WFYIDPERGMQ
+1339 WFYMDPERGMQ

-1376 GQKTPDGYYVDENG
+1376 GQKTPDGYYVDEKG
-1390 AWDGKGK
+1390 AWDGKEK

>member
-33 DAVMEGYAG
+33 DAVMEEYAG

-57 SKGIAGTACSHEHT
+57 SEGIAGTACSHEHT
-71 DDCYKEVIDCTHR
+71 DDCYKEVINCTHR

-97 DETTPSDADRW
+97 DEATPSDADRW
-108 EPEYCP
+108 EPEDCP
-114 HICDEESG
+114 HMCEEDSE

-146 TPCEFVCE
+146 TPCEFDCE

-181 IDALPDA
+181 IDALPDV
-188 EEVRKGNAEKVKAQL
+188 EDVRKGNAEKVKAQL

-211 ELSDEEIDELDLS
+211 ELSDEEIDELDFS

-229 AAALEQL
+229 AAVLEQL
-236 LYGVA
+236 LYGTA
-241 TQSNAVML
+241 TPSNAVML

-260 TGGISGPT
+260 TGGISDPT

-288 INSENSSTPIKW
+288 VNSGNSSTPIKW
-300 RVLDANTANAGTT
+300 RVLDADTANDGTT
-313 SGMFL
+313 RGMFL

-409 NYDNAPGLAATNTA
+409 NYCDAPGLAATNTA

-450 VVHSLVNYDC
+450 VVNSLVNHDW

-476 SAAEGGKADAAVDSN
+476 SAADGGKTDAAVDGN
-491 LTEVSTGSAEW
+491 LTEVGTGSAEW

-509 SRSFNA
+509 SRSFSA
-515 SASNTLIMAG
+515 SASSTLVRVG
-525 ENLTVTYSGAGTGKN
+525 ENLTVTYSGAGMGEN

-546 LADNSGNILYYGRIA
+546 LVDSSGNILYYGRIA

-571 EIPSDLTAGTYTLKV
+571 AIPSDFTAGTYTLKV

-601 EFQDITLTVNG
+601 EFQDITLTVRG
-612 KVSEQFNLTPGTTY
+612 EVSEQFDLTCGTTY
-626 WFDLSSAGI
+626 WFDLSATGI
-635 PGSTNNALPDTSRH
+635 PGTVNDVLPDKTMH
-649 YVPFTYVGSLNAYV
+649 YVPFTYVGTVDAYV
-663 LKPASENVLT
+663 LNSSSNRVCDAADDASRT
-673 SSEEASQ
+673 
-680 ATDKDAKYGY
+680 TDSTAQYGY
-690 TYKHSLFIADY
+690 TYDHSLFIADD
-701 TMTHTISWKI
+701 TVTHTISWEA
-711 LNDNKLI
+711 LNSKKFI
-718 FGTDFQNNRVAY
+718 FGIAFQNNGVAY
-730 TLRAPSAGN
+730 TLRASSAGN
-739 TYAYGDN
+739 YDTYYN
-746 GGSTPDNNEWDTILK
+746 GGNAGTPQNNEWDKILDK
-761 KANQSTQTNV
+761 DNG
-771 SDYIKNWEGIWSYG
+771 YIKHSSREYSWG
-785 QDTANTSAFRQYRTI
+785 QDTNRNASVIRAVRGYNSARHWKAQYAT
-800 RGRMISAFSCNMEHK
+800 FSDSYH
-815 AESLPKYGFRPILE
+815 GFRPVLE
-829 ILDADTLGYDGLKTI
+829 VLNPDTLGADGLKAV
-844 VLDLNDGKIGNT
+844 VLDLNGGSIGAA

-861 IVVKNSE
+861 IVVKNGE
-868 SFTAP
+868 SFIAP
-873 ESSGLSSPIG
+873 ASNVLSRPAG
-883 KTDTDFCWQGSDGN
+883 NTDTYFLWQGSDGN
-897 SYIPGADVPAGV
+897 FYVPGADVPAGV

-958 GYTFEGWYADSSF
+958 GYTFEEWYADSSF

-985 NKEFYAKWIANIYAV
+985 NKEFYAKW
-1000 TLNTNGGTIAS
+1000 
-1011 GKDITSYTYGDGA
+1011 
-1024 TLPTANDMT
+1024 
-1033 REGYTFEGWYADSSF
+1033 
-1048 SGAPVTEISST
+1048 
-1059 DMGNKEFY
+1059 
-1067 AKWTRNT
+1067 TRNT
-1074 TPITP
+1074 TPIIP
-1079 GDTVNYIVEH
+1079 GDTVNYVVEH

-1109 GEDVTAEPKI
+1109 GADVTAEPKI

-1124 YNPDAVGSVSM
+1124 YNPDAVGSVTR

-1168 GSASAVPVS
+1168 GSASAAPAS

-1187 VTPNSGYRFKEWQI
+1187 VTPNNGYRFKEWQI
-1201 VSGNVTISDDTF
+1201 VSGDVTISGDVF
-1213 TMPAGNVTVKAL
+1213 TMPAGNVVVKAV
-1225 FERKSSSGSGG
+1225 FERKSSDGSGR
-1236 DSSSDRDASSS
+1236 DSSSDRDTSSS
-1247 AIRKDPIKGRISSDR
+1247 AIRKDPIRGWTSSDR
-1262 GILTGAANSTAN
+1262 GIITGAANSIAN

-1298 GQKRGTSGSAYAWE
+1298 GQKRGTSGTAYVWE
-1312 YINGNWWAFDEN
+1312 LINGSWWAFDEN
-1324 GYAKTGWLWDETFGG
+1324 GYAKIGWLRDDTFGG
-1339 WFYIDPERGMQ
+1339 WFYIDPKRGMQ
-1350 TGWVLIDGVWYY
+1350 TGWVLIDGVGYY
-1362 FHPVSDGRRGIMYA
+1362 FHPVSDGRKGIMYA
-1376 GQKTPDGYYVDENG
+1376 GRKTPDGYYVDENG
-1390 AWDGKGK
+1390 AWMAKKNKSAGI

>member
-16 SMVMTLMP
+16 SMVMTMMP

-33 DAVMEGYAG
+33 DAVMEEYAG

-57 SKGIAGTACSHEHT
+57 SEGIAGTDCSHEHT
-71 DDCYKEVIDCTHR
+71 DDCYTEVVKCTHR

-97 DETTPSDADRW
+97 DEATPSDADRW
-108 EPEYCP
+108 EPEDCP
-114 HICDEESG
+114 HMCEEDSE

-127 LNCQHEHDDEC
+127 LNCRHEHDDEC

-146 TPCEFVCE
+146 TPCEFECE

-181 IDALPDA
+181 IDALPDV

-224 RYMEV
+224 HYMEV

-268 EEEVDGQGSY
+268 EEEEDGKGSY

-288 INSENSSTPIKW
+288 VNSGNSSTPIKW
-300 RVLDANTANAGTT
+300 RVLDADMANDGTT

-332 NYSKGNAYQGSDAQT
+332 NVSKGNAYQGSDAQT
-347 WCSSFVGNTSNFST
+347 WCSSFAGNISNFST
-361 AEQAVMFGVAKT
+361 AEQAVMFGVAKI
-373 DSGES
+373 DSAES
-378 GLYSIPWGE
+378 SLYDYPWRE
-387 SRLTANDKLFFL
+387 SSLTANDKLFFL

-409 NYDNAPGLAATNTA
+409 NYIVAPGLVATDTA
-423 QSAGVW
+423 QRRGVW
-429 WLRSPDSGIGYY
+429 WLRSPSARYNEDA
-441 TGTVYDDGE
+441 GTVPAVG
-450 VVHSLVNYDC
+450 LVRPNLMDSVW

-465 FNLNSDSILFT
+465 FNLNLNAVLFS
-476 SAAEGGKADAAVDSN
+476 SAADGGKTDAEIDSN
-491 LTEVSTGSAEW
+491 LTEVGTGSAEW

-509 SRSFNA
+509 DRSFNA
-515 SASNTLIMAG
+515 SASNTWVRTG
-525 ENLTVTYSGAGTGKN
+525 ENLTITYRGARTGEN

-546 LADNSGNILYYGRIA
+546 IADNSGNILYYGRIA

-571 EIPSDLTAGTYTLKV
+571 AIPSDLTTGTYTLKV

-601 EFQDITLTVNG
+601 EFQDITLTVKG

-626 WFDLSSAGI
+626 LFDLSAMDI
-635 PGSTNNALPDTSRH
+635 PGTVNDDLPDKTMH
-649 YVPFTYVGSLNAYV
+649 YVPFTYVGTVDAYV
-663 LKPASENVLT
+663 LNSSSSGENGAADDASGT
-673 SSEEASQ
+673 IDSSAQ
-680 ATDKDAKYGY
+680 YGY
-690 TYKHSLFIADY
+690 TYDHSLFIADNVV
-701 TMTHTISWKI
+701 THAVSWEA
-711 LNDNKLI
+711 LNSKNII
-718 FGTDFQNNRVAY
+718 FGTTFQNNGVGY
-730 TLRAPSAGN
+730 TLRAPSV
-739 TYAYGDN
+739 
-746 GGSTPDNNEWDTILK
+746 GSSAADSKGVTPQSNEWDKILDK
-761 KANQSTQTNV
+761 DNG
-771 SDYIKNWEGIWSYG
+771 YIKNWSGIFSWG
-785 QDTANTSAFRQYRTI
+785 QDSCMIVDRAV
-800 RGRMISAFSCNMEHK
+800 RGYYSGHFWTYYEATYPYPIS
-815 AESLPKYGFRPILE
+815 GFRPVLE
-829 ILDADTLGYDGLKTI
+829 ALNPDTLGSDGLKT
-844 VLDLNDGKIGNT
+844 VALDLNGGSIGDA
-856 TGTVN
+856 TGTGN
-861 IVVKNSE
+861 IVVKNGE

-873 ESSGLSSPIG
+873 ENSSLSSPIG
-883 KTDTDFCWQGSDGN
+883 KTDTDFCWMGSDGN
-897 SYIPGADVPAGV
+897 SYVPGADVPADV
-909 TSLTAQWTPMT
+909 TSLTAQWTALT
-920 YTVMLETNGG
+920 YT
-930 TIADGKDVI
+930 
-939 SYTYGVGATLPT
+939 
-951 ENDITRE
+951 
-958 GYTFEGWYADSSF
+958 
-971 SGAPVTEISSTDIG
+971 
-985 NKEFYAKWIANIYAV
+985 V

-1011 GKDITSYTYGDGA
+1011 GKDVTSYTYGDGA
-1024 TLPTANDMT
+1024 TLPTANDIT
-1033 REGYTFEGWYADSSF
+1033 RDGYTFDGWYADSSF
-1048 SGAPVTEISST
+1048 SGTPVTAISST
-1059 DMGNKEFY
+1059 DIGNKEFY
-1067 AKWTRNT
+1067 AKWMRNT
-1074 TPITP
+1074 TPIIP
-1079 GDTVNYIVEH
+1079 GDTVNYVVEH
-1089 YKAGNNGYT
+1089 YKASDNGYT
-1098 LEETEYLGGKI
+1098 LEETEKLGDKI
-1109 GEDVTAEPKI
+1109 GSNVTAEPKI

-1168 GSASAVPVS
+1168 GSASAAPVS

-1187 VTPNSGYRFKEWQI
+1187 STPNSGYRFKEWQI
-1201 VSGNVTISDDTF
+1201 VSGDVTISGDVF
-1213 TMPAGNVTVKAL
+1213 TMPAGNVVVKAV
-1225 FERKSSSGSGG
+1225 FERKSSNGG
-1236 DSSSDRDASSS
+1236 GRDSSSDRDTSSS

-1274 DGYSHWMQDDHGW
+1274 DGYSHWMQNEHGW

-1298 GQKRGTSGSAYAWE
+1298 GRKHGMSGSAYAWE
-1312 YINGNWWAFDEN
+1312 LINGNWWAFDEN
-1324 GYAKTGWLWDETFGG
+1324 GYAKTGWLRDEAFGG
-1339 WFYIDPERGMQ
+1339 WFYMDPERGMQ

-1376 GQKTPDGYYVDENG
+1376 GQKTPDGYYVDEKG
-1390 AWDGKGK
+1390 AWDGKEK